1 MDPIYLTNLR
11 TSKFKAHTE
20 PFMRRFFQRLL
31 LPVAVMVV
39 TQTSFVSAE
48 SIRLVGPDG
57 QVQPTPQYSE
67 NIVRNSANNEPGRFF
82 GPTSA
87 NQTLWSIA
95 SQLRPSSSVT
105 VQQTLLAIYQLNPQA
120 FENQNIHTLIPG
132 STLRVPSLAQISRNS
147 TQDAVNIMASHQA
160 KLNQTPDTPV
170 RPVAPPRPAP
180 VATPK
185 VEAVAQTPPQ
195 VTPTTAPQEKAPT
208 ELKTPA
214 KPSQSTD
221 AEVMALEEKNHTLR
235 LMLSQVQSEVSTLKE
250 ELGDENRIRSEVERL
265 LEEERRKAEEAS
277 RLAPSALDNLLSNGW
292 LVALLALI
300 PGLLIA
306 IVVLL
311 LLNRRSSAQQENPT
325 QNNITSEMPTAAPVT
340 LGPEQTEDIGDDLLL
355 DDDLFSTTDDKEEND
370 AEKAFSD
377 EDDVFADLNET
388 DLDFNLDGQDSDDL
402 FVGIDDDGDLD
413 TEFDALN
420 ESANGI
426 SVNADDKALGLEE
439 MERALN
445 DVSEPTDND
454 DLNSFDLADENQ
466 MSEDDIEALLSGDE
480 ENELLSDGKVDQS
493 LLDDLLASELD
504 ALDDEPAIQDTE
516 TLDTLLNDELASL
529 SEEDNDEFDLSGA
542 GVAGDQDLDDLFAS
556 IEEQADLEQLE
567 AKAIDETALLD
578 EILAEQ
584 DAPLSEESTEL
595 LDELLDDFDKP
606 ENDEFDAQTADL
618 LQPEEPILDLEE
630 DSTQLLNEV
639 LGEPVPEELA
649 SGLEIDQNSTEL
661 LDELLDD
668 LDLDDES
675 IEATEF
681 SVAPEKLSVEDGT
694 ELFDELL
701 EIEQHPE
708 PAESLPE
715 LATEDEF
722 NSDTFIDDLLNS
734 APAKDPLLE
743 PVLDE
748 NEAFAQADDFDFNP
762 EIEGGLEDDL
772 PQPSALPANEFGTP
786 QDEDWVFD
794 EDDSS
799 PTLEANTELELSS
812 AEDDLPEQTTATN
825 ETVDELL
832 ADLAA
837 QPQSN
842 TVDTSDDALAPD
854 ALSQSVEESLT
865 LNDLELPEENDE
877 PQLAEVTPSSVFDE
891 QQVETEIE
899 PESEPLAAEA
909 SNDESDLTALN
920 ELDLPE
926 YTEED
931 ALADAQLEPA
941 AESEVEPELEL
952 ASEPAEEEAFTELD
966 ELDLPEYTE
975 EDALADAQLEP
986 AAESEVEPELEL
998 ASEPAEEEA
1007 FTELNELD
1015 LPEYT
1020 EEDALADAQLE
1031 PAAESEVEPELELV
1045 SEPVTE
1051 EAFTEL
1057 NELDLPEY
1065 TEEDALADAQLEPA
1079 AESEVEPELELA
1091 SEPAEEE
1098 AFTEFNELDLPEYTE
1113 EDALADAQL
1122 EPVAESEVEP
1132 ELELASEPAAEE
1144 AFTELNELDLPEYT
1158 EEDALA
1164 DAQLE
1169 PAAESEVEPELEL
1182 ASDLEEEETFTELD
1196 ELDLP
1201 EYTEEDALA
1210 DAQLES
1216 ATESEVEPELDELDL
1231 PEYTE
1236 EDALADAQ
1244 LEPAVESEVEPELEL
1259 ATEPAEEEVFT
1270 ELNELDLPEYT
1281 EEDALADAQLEP
1293 AVESDVEPEL
1303 ELASDLEEEEVFT
1316 ELNELDLPEYTEED
1330 ALADAQ
1336 LEPVAE
1342 SEVEPELDLASDLE
1356 EEEAFTEL
1364 DELDLPEYTEEDA
1377 LADAQLEPAVE
1388 SGVEPELELASEPAA
1403 EEAFTELNELD
1414 LPEYTEEDAL
1424 ADAQLELSV
1433 ESEVEP
1439 ELGDGT
1445 ETLAQE
1451 TESDALVADEDLLAS
1466 VESAVD
1472 EVQPELLDATQDVP
1486 PTQSL
1491 ANKAFDEEAL
1501 HDWLSD
1507 NPDGEKPFSFD
1518 RPLDAKTIDSA
1529 GMDIDAMLQMGGEDW
1544 NGFHLTPD
1552 QQAQLPDDVPEDEQ
1566 AIWASETPEPQAKPE
1581 NWGSQEDLLDFDPQR
1596 DGYMTIDEL
1605 MAQVE
1610 SEEQG
1615 LNPDEE
1621 ELKLDV
1627 GLDEFPDVI
1636 GDIRDIDVDSGAE
1649 AAGKLDLAKIY
1660 IEMND
1665 EKGAIKLLEEAIV
1678 DGDDEIR
1685 QQAKRLIDVLNGRV

>member
-1 MDPIYLTNLR
+1 M
-11 TSKFKAHTE
+11 
-20 PFMRRFFQRLL
+20 
-31 LPVAVMVV
+31 
-39 TQTSFVSAE
+39 
-48 SIRLVGPDG
+48 
-57 QVQPTPQYSE
+57 
-67 NIVRNSANNEPGRFF
+67 
-82 GPTSA
+82 
-87 NQTLWSIA
+87 
-95 SQLRPSSSVT
+95 
-105 VQQTLLAIYQLNPQA
+105 QQTLLAIYQLNPQA

-160 KLNQTPDTPV
+160 KLNQTPDAPV

-180 VATPK
+180 VVTPK

-370 AEKAFSD
+370 SEKAFSD

-584 DAPLSEESTEL
+584 DVPLSEESTEL
-595 LDELLDDFDKP
+595 LDELLDDFDKR

-799 PTLEANTELELSS
+799 PTLEGNAELELSS

-825 ETVDELL
+825 ETADELL

-842 TVDTSDDALAPD
+842 TVDTSDDTLAPD

-877 PQLAEVTPSSVFDE
+877 PQLAEVTPSSAFDE

-941 AESEVEPELEL
+941 TESEVEPELELASEPVEEEAFTELDELDLPEYTEEDALADSQLEPAAESDVEPELELASEPAEEEAFTELNELDLPEYTEEDALADAQLEPAVESEVEPELEL

-986 AAESEVEPELEL
+986 ATESEVEPEL
-998 ASEPAEEEA
+998 ASDLEEEEA

-1031 PAAESEVEPELELV
+1031 PAAESEVEPELGDEI
-1045 SEPVTE
+1045 
-1051 EAFTEL
+1051 
-1057 NELDLPEY
+1057 
-1065 TEEDALADAQLEPA
+1065 
-1079 AESEVEPELELA
+1079 
-1091 SEPAEEE
+1091 
-1098 AFTEFNELDLPEYTE
+1098 
-1113 EDALADAQL
+1113 
-1122 EPVAESEVEP
+1122 
-1132 ELELASEPAAEE
+1132 
-1144 AFTELNELDLPEYT
+1144 
-1158 EEDALA
+1158 
-1164 DAQLE
+1164 
-1169 PAAESEVEPELEL
+1169 
-1182 ASDLEEEETFTELD
+1182 ETI
-1196 ELDLP
+1196 
-1201 EYTEEDALA
+1201 
-1210 DAQLES
+1210 
-1216 ATESEVEPELDELDL
+1216 
-1231 PEYTE
+1231 
-1236 EDALADAQ
+1236 
-1244 LEPAVESEVEPELEL
+1244 
-1259 ATEPAEEEVFT
+1259 
-1270 ELNELDLPEYT
+1270 
-1281 EEDALADAQLEP
+1281 
-1293 AVESDVEPEL
+1293 
-1303 ELASDLEEEEVFT
+1303 
-1316 ELNELDLPEYTEED
+1316 
-1330 ALADAQ
+1330 
-1336 LEPVAE
+1336 
-1342 SEVEPELDLASDLE
+1342 
-1356 EEEAFTEL
+1356 
-1364 DELDLPEYTEEDA
+1364 
-1377 LADAQLEPAVE
+1377 
-1388 SGVEPELELASEPAA
+1388 
-1403 EEAFTELNELD
+1403 
-1414 LPEYTEEDAL
+1414 
-1424 ADAQLELSV
+1424 
-1433 ESEVEP
+1433 
-1439 ELGDGT
+1439 
-1445 ETLAQE
+1445 AQE

>member
-170 RPVAPPRPAP
+170 RPVAPTRPAP

-370 AEKAFSD
+370 SEKAFSD

-772 PQPSALPANEFGTP
+772 PQPSALPTNEFGTP

-799 PTLEANTELELSS
+799 PTLEGNTELELSS

-877 PQLAEVTPSSVFDE
+877 PQLAEVIPSSAFDE

-909 SNDESDLTALN
+909 SNDESGLTALN

-931 ALADAQLEPA
+931 ALADAKLEPAAEAEVEPELELVSEPVTEEAFTELDELDLPEYTEEDALADTQLEPAVESEVEPELELASDLDEEEAFTELNELDLPEYTEEDTLADAQLEPA

-986 AAESEVEPELEL
+986 AAEAEVEPELEL
-998 ASEPAEEEA
+998 ASNLEEKEA

-1031 PAAESEVEPELELV
+1031 PAAEAEVEPELELASNLEEKEAFTELNELDLPEYTEEDALADAHLEPAAESEVEPELELASDLEEEEAFTELDELDLPEYTEEDALADAQLEPAAE
-1045 SEPVTE
+1045 SEVESELELASDLEEEEVFTE
-1051 EAFTEL
+1051 LNELDLPEYTEEDALADAQLESVVESEVEPELELASDLEEKEAFTEL

-1079 AESEVEPELELA
+1079 V
-1091 SEPAEEE
+1091 
-1098 AFTEFNELDLPEYTE
+1098 
-1113 EDALADAQL
+1113 
-1122 EPVAESEVEP
+1122 ESEVEP

-1169 PAAESEVEPELEL
+1169 P
-1182 ASDLEEEETFTELD
+1182 
-1196 ELDLP
+1196 
-1201 EYTEEDALA
+1201 
-1210 DAQLES
+1210 
-1216 ATESEVEPELDELDL
+1216 
-1231 PEYTE
+1231 
-1236 EDALADAQ
+1236 
-1244 LEPAVESEVEPELEL
+1244 
-1259 ATEPAEEEVFT
+1259 
-1270 ELNELDLPEYT
+1270 
-1281 EEDALADAQLEP
+1281 
-1293 AVESDVEPEL
+1293 
-1303 ELASDLEEEEVFT
+1303 
-1316 ELNELDLPEYTEED
+1316 
-1330 ALADAQ
+1330 
-1336 LEPVAE
+1336 
-1342 SEVEPELDLASDLE
+1342 
-1356 EEEAFTEL
+1356 
-1364 DELDLPEYTEEDA
+1364 
-1377 LADAQLEPAVE
+1377 
-1388 SGVEPELELASEPAA
+1388 
-1403 EEAFTELNELD
+1403 
-1414 LPEYTEEDAL
+1414 
-1424 ADAQLELSV
+1424 SV

-1439 ELGDGT
+1439 ELGDET

-1451 TESDALVADEDLLAS
+1451 TESDALVADEDLLDS
-1466 VESAVD
+1466 IESAVD
-1472 EVQPELLDATQDVP
+1472 EVQPELLGATQDVP

-1566 AIWASETPEPQAKPE
+1566 AIWESETPEPQAKPE

>member
-1 MDPIYLTNLR
+1 
-11 TSKFKAHTE
+11 
-20 PFMRRFFQRLL
+20 MRRFFQRLL

-516 TLDTLLNDELASL
+516 TLDALLNDELASL

-799 PTLEANTELELSS
+799 PTLEGNAELELSS

-825 ETVDELL
+825 ETADELL

-842 TVDTSDDALAPD
+842 TGDTSDDALAPD

-877 PQLAEVTPSSVFDE
+877 PQLAEVTPSSAFDE

-941 AESEVEPELEL
+941 TESEVEPELELASEPVEEEAFTELDELDLPEYTEEDALADSQLEPAAESEVEPELELASEPAEEEAFTELNELDLPEYTEEDALADAQLESATESEVEPELELASEPAAEEAFTELDELDLPEYTEEDALADSQLEPAVESEVEPELELASEPAEEEVFTELDELDLPEYTEEDALADAQLEPAAESEVEPELELASEPAEEEAFTELDKLDLPEYTEEDALADAQLEPATESEVEPELEL

-986 AAESEVEPELEL
+986 AAESEVEPEL
-998 ASEPAEEEA
+998 ASDLEEEEA

-1031 PAAESEVEPELELV
+1031 PAVESEVEPELELV
-1045 SEPVTE
+1045 SEPAEE

-1057 NELDLPEY
+1057 DELDLPEY

-1079 AESEVEPELELA
+1079 AESEVEPELA
-1091 SEPAEEE
+1091 SDLEEEE
-1098 AFTEFNELDLPEYTE
+1098 AFTELNELDLPEYTE

-1122 EPVAESEVEP
+1122 EPAVESEVEP

-1169 PAAESEVEPELEL
+1169 P
-1182 ASDLEEEETFTELD
+1182 
-1196 ELDLP
+1196 
-1201 EYTEEDALA
+1201 
-1210 DAQLES
+1210 
-1216 ATESEVEPELDELDL
+1216 
-1231 PEYTE
+1231 
-1236 EDALADAQ
+1236 
-1244 LEPAVESEVEPELEL
+1244 
-1259 ATEPAEEEVFT
+1259 
-1270 ELNELDLPEYT
+1270 
-1281 EEDALADAQLEP
+1281 
-1293 AVESDVEPEL
+1293 
-1303 ELASDLEEEEVFT
+1303 
-1316 ELNELDLPEYTEED
+1316 
-1330 ALADAQ
+1330 
-1336 LEPVAE
+1336 
-1342 SEVEPELDLASDLE
+1342 
-1356 EEEAFTEL
+1356 
-1364 DELDLPEYTEEDA
+1364 
-1377 LADAQLEPAVE
+1377 
-1388 SGVEPELELASEPAA
+1388 
-1403 EEAFTELNELD
+1403 
-1414 LPEYTEEDAL
+1414 
-1424 ADAQLELSV
+1424 SV

>member
-1 MDPIYLTNLR
+1 
-11 TSKFKAHTE
+11 
-20 PFMRRFFQRLL
+20 MRRFFQRLL

-160 KLNQTPDTPV
+160 KLNQTPDVPL

-639 LGEPVPEELA
+639 LGEPVLEELA
-649 SGLEIDQNSTEL
+649 SELEIDQNSTEL

-799 PTLEANTELELSS
+799 PTLEGNAELELSS

-825 ETVDELL
+825 ETADELL

-877 PQLAEVTPSSVFDE
+877 PQLAEVTPSSAFDE

-909 SNDESDLTALN
+909 SNDESDLTVLN

-931 ALADAQLEPA
+931 ALADAQLEPAVESEVEPELELASEPAEEEVFTELDELDLPEYTEEDALADAQLEPAAESEVEPELELVSEPVTEEAFTELDELDLPEYTEEDALADAQLEPAVESEVEPELELATEPAAEEAFTELNELDLPEYTEEDALADAQLEPAAESEVEPELELVSEPAEEEAFTELDELDLPEYTEEDALADAQLEPAAESEVEPELASDLEEEEAFTELNELDLPEYTEEDALADAQLEPAVESEVEPELDLVSDLDEEEAFTELNELDLPEYTEEDALADAQLDPA

-986 AAESEVEPELEL
+986 A
-998 ASEPAEEEA
+998 
-1007 FTELNELD
+1007 T
-1015 LPEYT
+1015 
-1020 EEDALADAQLE
+1020 
-1031 PAAESEVEPELELV
+1031 
-1045 SEPVTE
+1045 
-1051 EAFTEL
+1051 
-1057 NELDLPEY
+1057 
-1065 TEEDALADAQLEPA
+1065 
-1079 AESEVEPELELA
+1079 
-1091 SEPAEEE
+1091 
-1098 AFTEFNELDLPEYTE
+1098 
-1113 EDALADAQL
+1113 
-1122 EPVAESEVEP
+1122 
-1132 ELELASEPAAEE
+1132 
-1144 AFTELNELDLPEYT
+1144 
-1158 EEDALA
+1158 
-1164 DAQLE
+1164 
-1169 PAAESEVEPELEL
+1169 
-1182 ASDLEEEETFTELD
+1182 
-1196 ELDLP
+1196 
-1201 EYTEEDALA
+1201 
-1210 DAQLES
+1210 
-1216 ATESEVEPELDELDL
+1216 
-1231 PEYTE
+1231 
-1236 EDALADAQ
+1236 
-1244 LEPAVESEVEPELEL
+1244 
-1259 ATEPAEEEVFT
+1259 
-1270 ELNELDLPEYT
+1270 
-1281 EEDALADAQLEP
+1281 
-1293 AVESDVEPEL
+1293 
-1303 ELASDLEEEEVFT
+1303 
-1316 ELNELDLPEYTEED
+1316 
-1330 ALADAQ
+1330 
-1336 LEPVAE
+1336 
-1342 SEVEPELDLASDLE
+1342 
-1356 EEEAFTEL
+1356 
-1364 DELDLPEYTEEDA
+1364 
-1377 LADAQLEPAVE
+1377 
-1388 SGVEPELELASEPAA
+1388 
-1403 EEAFTELNELD
+1403 
-1414 LPEYTEEDAL
+1414 
-1424 ADAQLELSV
+1424 

-1439 ELGDGT
+1439 ELGDET

-1472 EVQPELLDATQDVP
+1472 EVQPELLGATQDVP

-1544 NGFHLTPD
+1544 NGFLLTPD

>member
-1 MDPIYLTNLR
+1 M
-11 TSKFKAHTE
+11 
-20 PFMRRFFQRLL
+20 
-31 LPVAVMVV
+31 
-39 TQTSFVSAE
+39 
-48 SIRLVGPDG
+48 
-57 QVQPTPQYSE
+57 
-67 NIVRNSANNEPGRFF
+67 
-82 GPTSA
+82 
-87 NQTLWSIA
+87 
-95 SQLRPSSSVT
+95 
-105 VQQTLLAIYQLNPQA
+105 QQTLLAIYQLNPQA

-160 KLNQTPDTPV
+160 KLNQTPDAPV

-195 VTPTTAPQEKAPT
+195 VPPTTAPQEKAPT

-799 PTLEANTELELSS
+799 PTLEGNTELELSS

-877 PQLAEVTPSSVFDE
+877 PQLAEVTPSSAFDE

-899 PESEPLAAEA
+899 PEPLAAEA

-920 ELDLPE
+920 ELDLSE

-975 EDALADAQLEP
+975 EDALADAQLE
-986 AAESEVEPELEL
+986 SV
-998 ASEPAEEEA
+998 
-1007 FTELNELD
+1007 
-1015 LPEYT
+1015 
-1020 EEDALADAQLE
+1020 
-1031 PAAESEVEPELELV
+1031 V
-1045 SEPVTE
+1045 
-1051 EAFTEL
+1051 
-1057 NELDLPEY
+1057 
-1065 TEEDALADAQLEPA
+1065 
-1079 AESEVEPELELA
+1079 
-1091 SEPAEEE
+1091 
-1098 AFTEFNELDLPEYTE
+1098 
-1113 EDALADAQL
+1113 
-1122 EPVAESEVEP
+1122 ESEVEP

-1182 ASDLEEEETFTELD
+1182 AS
-1196 ELDLP
+1196 
-1201 EYTEEDALA
+1201 
-1210 DAQLES
+1210 
-1216 ATESEVEPELDELDL
+1216 
-1231 PEYTE
+1231 
-1236 EDALADAQ
+1236 
-1244 LEPAVESEVEPELEL
+1244 
-1259 ATEPAEEEVFT
+1259 
-1270 ELNELDLPEYT
+1270 
-1281 EEDALADAQLEP
+1281 
-1293 AVESDVEPEL
+1293 
-1303 ELASDLEEEEVFT
+1303 
-1316 ELNELDLPEYTEED
+1316 
-1330 ALADAQ
+1330 
-1336 LEPVAE
+1336 
-1342 SEVEPELDLASDLE
+1342 
-1356 EEEAFTEL
+1356 
-1364 DELDLPEYTEEDA
+1364 
-1377 LADAQLEPAVE
+1377 
-1388 SGVEPELELASEPAA
+1388 EPAA

-1424 ADAQLELSV
+1424 ADAQLEPAAEAEVEPELELASDLEEEEAFTELNELDLPEYTEEDALADAQLEPSV

-1439 ELGDGT
+1439 ELGDET

-1466 VESAVD
+1466 VESAAD

>member
-1 MDPIYLTNLR
+1 M
-11 TSKFKAHTE
+11 
-20 PFMRRFFQRLL
+20 
-31 LPVAVMVV
+31 
-39 TQTSFVSAE
+39 
-48 SIRLVGPDG
+48 
-57 QVQPTPQYSE
+57 
-67 NIVRNSANNEPGRFF
+67 
-82 GPTSA
+82 
-87 NQTLWSIA
+87 
-95 SQLRPSSSVT
+95 
-105 VQQTLLAIYQLNPQA
+105 QQTLLAIYQLNPQA

-799 PTLEANTELELSS
+799 PTLEGNAELELSS

-825 ETVDELL
+825 ETADELL

-877 PQLAEVTPSSVFDE
+877 PQLAEVTPSSAFDE

-941 AESEVEPELEL
+941 AESEVEPDLELVNEPVTEEAFTELDELDLPEYTEEDALADAQLEPVAESEVEPELDL
-952 ASEPAEEEAFTELD
+952 ASEPAEEEAFTELNKLDLPEYTEEDALADAQLESATESEVESELELVSEPAAEEAFTELDELDLPEYTEEDALADSQLEPAAESEVEPELELVSEPVTEEAFTELD

-986 AAESEVEPELEL
+986 AVESEVEPELEL

-1007 FTELNELD
+1007 STELNELD

-1031 PAAESEVEPELELV
+1031 PAAESEVE
-1045 SEPVTE
+1045 S
-1051 EAFTEL
+1051 
-1057 NELDLPEY
+1057 
-1065 TEEDALADAQLEPA
+1065 
-1079 AESEVEPELELA
+1079 
-1091 SEPAEEE
+1091 
-1098 AFTEFNELDLPEYTE
+1098 
-1113 EDALADAQL
+1113 
-1122 EPVAESEVEP
+1122 
-1132 ELELASEPAAEE
+1132 
-1144 AFTELNELDLPEYT
+1144 
-1158 EEDALA
+1158 
-1164 DAQLE
+1164 
-1169 PAAESEVEPELEL
+1169 ELEL
-1182 ASDLEEEETFTELD
+1182 ASDLEEEEPFTELN
-1196 ELDLP
+1196 
-1201 EYTEEDALA
+1201 
-1210 DAQLES
+1210 
-1216 ATESEVEPELDELDL
+1216 ELDL

-1259 ATEPAEEEVFT
+1259 ATEPAEEEAFP
-1270 ELNELDLPEYT
+1270 ELDELDLPEYT

-1293 AVESDVEPEL
+1293 AAEAEVEPEL
-1303 ELASDLEEEEVFT
+1303 ELASDLEEKET
-1316 ELNELDLPEYTEED
+1316 
-1330 ALADAQ
+1330 
-1336 LEPVAE
+1336 
-1342 SEVEPELDLASDLE
+1342 
-1356 EEEAFTEL
+1356 FTEL

-1377 LADAQLEPAVE
+1377 LADAQLEPAAE
-1388 SGVEPELELASEPAA
+1388 SEVEPELELASVL
-1403 EEAFTELNELD
+1403 EEEDSFTELDELD
-1414 LPEYTEEDAL
+1414 LPEYTEKDAL
-1424 ADAQLELSV
+1424 ADAQLEPAA

-1439 ELGDGT
+1439 ELGDET

-1472 EVQPELLDATQDVP
+1472 EVQPELLGATQDVP

>member
-1 MDPIYLTNLR
+1 
-11 TSKFKAHTE
+11 
-20 PFMRRFFQRLL
+20 MRRFFQRLL

-799 PTLEANTELELSS
+799 PTLEGNTELELSS

-832 ADLAA
+832 TDLAA

-877 PQLAEVTPSSVFDE
+877 PQLAEVTPSSAFDE

-920 ELDLPE
+920 ELDLSE

-986 AAESEVEPELEL
+986 AVESEVEPELEL

-1007 FTELNELD
+1007 FTELDELD

-1031 PAAESEVEPELELV
+1031 PATES
-1045 SEPVTE
+1045 
-1051 EAFTEL
+1051 
-1057 NELDLPEY
+1057 D
-1065 TEEDALADAQLEPA
+1065 
-1079 AESEVEPELELA
+1079 
-1091 SEPAEEE
+1091 
-1098 AFTEFNELDLPEYTE
+1098 
-1113 EDALADAQL
+1113 
-1122 EPVAESEVEP
+1122 VEP

-1182 ASDLEEEETFTELD
+1182 VSEQAEEEAFT
-1196 ELDLP
+1196 
-1201 EYTEEDALA
+1201 
-1210 DAQLES
+1210 
-1216 ATESEVEPELDELDL
+1216 ELDELDL

-1259 ATEPAEEEVFT
+1259 ASDLEEEEAFT
-1270 ELNELDLPEYT
+1270 ELDELDLPEYT

-1293 AVESDVEPEL
+1293 A
-1303 ELASDLEEEEVFT
+1303 
-1316 ELNELDLPEYTEED
+1316 
-1330 ALADAQ
+1330 
-1336 LEPVAE
+1336 AE
-1342 SEVEPELDLASDLE
+1342 SEVESELELASDLE

-1377 LADAQLEPAVE
+1377 LADAQLEPAAE
-1388 SGVEPELELASEPAA
+1388 AEVEPELELASDLEEKEAFTELDELDLPEYTEEDALADAQLEPAVESEVEPEFELASEPAA
-1403 EEAFTELNELD
+1403 EETFTELDELDLPEYTEEDALADAQLEPAAEAEVEPELELASDLEEEEAFTELNELD

-1424 ADAQLELSV
+1424 ADAQLEPSV

-1439 ELGDGT
+1439 ELGDET

-1466 VESAVD
+1466 VESAAD

>member
-1 MDPIYLTNLR
+1 
-11 TSKFKAHTE
+11 
-20 PFMRRFFQRLL
+20 MRRFFQRLL

-584 DAPLSEESTEL
+584 DVPLSEESTEL

-799 PTLEANTELELSS
+799 PTLEGNAELELSS

-825 ETVDELL
+825 ETADELL

-877 PQLAEVTPSSVFDE
+877 PQLAEVTPSSAFDE

-909 SNDESDLTALN
+909 SNDESDLTELN
-920 ELDLPE
+920 ELDLPEYTEEDALADAQLEPAVESEVEPEPELELASDLEEEEAFTELDELDLPEYTEEDALADAQLEPAVESEVEPELELASDLEEEEAFTELNKLDLPE

-1007 FTELNELD
+1007 FTELDELDLPEYTEEDALADAQLEPAVESEVEPELELASEPAEEEAFTELDELD

-1031 PAAESEVEPELELV
+1031 PAAESEVEPELGLA
-1045 SEPVTE
+1045 SEPAEE

-1057 NELDLPEY
+1057 DELDLPEY

-1079 AESEVEPELELA
+1079 VESEVEPELELTSEPAEEEAFTELDELDLPEHTEEDALADAQLEPAVESEVEPELELA

-1098 AFTEFNELDLPEYTE
+1098 AFTELDELDLPEYTE

-1122 EPVAESEVEP
+1122 ESVVESEVEP

-1169 PAAESEVEPELEL
+1169 P
-1182 ASDLEEEETFTELD
+1182 
-1196 ELDLP
+1196 
-1201 EYTEEDALA
+1201 
-1210 DAQLES
+1210 
-1216 ATESEVEPELDELDL
+1216 
-1231 PEYTE
+1231 
-1236 EDALADAQ
+1236 
-1244 LEPAVESEVEPELEL
+1244 
-1259 ATEPAEEEVFT
+1259 
-1270 ELNELDLPEYT
+1270 
-1281 EEDALADAQLEP
+1281 
-1293 AVESDVEPEL
+1293 
-1303 ELASDLEEEEVFT
+1303 
-1316 ELNELDLPEYTEED
+1316 
-1330 ALADAQ
+1330 
-1336 LEPVAE
+1336 
-1342 SEVEPELDLASDLE
+1342 
-1356 EEEAFTEL
+1356 
-1364 DELDLPEYTEEDA
+1364 
-1377 LADAQLEPAVE
+1377 
-1388 SGVEPELELASEPAA
+1388 
-1403 EEAFTELNELD
+1403 
-1414 LPEYTEEDAL
+1414 
-1424 ADAQLELSV
+1424 SV

-1472 EVQPELLDATQDVP
+1472 EVQPELLGATQDVP

>member
-1 MDPIYLTNLR
+1 
-11 TSKFKAHTE
+11 
-20 PFMRRFFQRLL
+20 MRRFFQRLL

-160 KLNQTPDTPV
+160 KLNQTPDAPV

-542 GVAGDQDLDDLFAS
+542 GVAGDQDLDDLFTS

-799 PTLEANTELELSS
+799 PTLEGNTELELSS

-825 ETVDELL
+825 ETADELL

-877 PQLAEVTPSSVFDE
+877 PQLAEVTPSSAFDE

-920 ELDLPE
+920 ELDLSEYTEEDALADAQLEPAAESEVEPELELASEPVEEDAFTELDELDLPEYTEEDALADAQLELAVESEVEPELELASEPAEEEAFTELDELDLPEYTEEDALADAQLEPAVESEVEPELDLASDLEEKEVFTELNELDLPEHTEEDALADAQLEPAVESEVEPELELASEPAEEEVFTELNELDLPE

-941 AESEVEPELEL
+941 AESEVEPKLELASEPAEEEAFTELDELDLPEYTEEDALADGQLEPAAESEVEPKLEL

-998 ASEPAEEEA
+998 A
-1007 FTELNELD
+1007 
-1015 LPEYT
+1015 
-1020 EEDALADAQLE
+1020 
-1031 PAAESEVEPELELV
+1031 
-1045 SEPVTE
+1045 
-1051 EAFTEL
+1051 
-1057 NELDLPEY
+1057 
-1065 TEEDALADAQLEPA
+1065 
-1079 AESEVEPELELA
+1079 
-1091 SEPAEEE
+1091 
-1098 AFTEFNELDLPEYTE
+1098 
-1113 EDALADAQL
+1113 
-1122 EPVAESEVEP
+1122 
-1132 ELELASEPAAEE
+1132 
-1144 AFTELNELDLPEYT
+1144 
-1158 EEDALA
+1158 
-1164 DAQLE
+1164 
-1169 PAAESEVEPELEL
+1169 
-1182 ASDLEEEETFTELD
+1182 
-1196 ELDLP
+1196 
-1201 EYTEEDALA
+1201 
-1210 DAQLES
+1210 
-1216 ATESEVEPELDELDL
+1216 
-1231 PEYTE
+1231 
-1236 EDALADAQ
+1236 
-1244 LEPAVESEVEPELEL
+1244 
-1259 ATEPAEEEVFT
+1259 TEPAEEEVFT

-1281 EEDALADAQLEP
+1281 EEDALADAQLDP
-1293 AVESDVEPEL
+1293 AAESEVESEL
-1303 ELASDLEEEEVFT
+1303 ELASDLEEEEAFT

-1388 SGVEPELELASEPAA
+1388 SEVEPELELASEPAA

-1424 ADAQLELSV
+1424 ADAQLEPSV

-1439 ELGDGT
+1439 ELGDET

-1491 ANKAFDEEAL
+1491 ANKAFDNKAFDEEAL

>member
-1 MDPIYLTNLR
+1 M
-11 TSKFKAHTE
+11 
-20 PFMRRFFQRLL
+20 
-31 LPVAVMVV
+31 
-39 TQTSFVSAE
+39 
-48 SIRLVGPDG
+48 
-57 QVQPTPQYSE
+57 
-67 NIVRNSANNEPGRFF
+67 
-82 GPTSA
+82 
-87 NQTLWSIA
+87 
-95 SQLRPSSSVT
+95 
-105 VQQTLLAIYQLNPQA
+105 QQTLLAIYQLNPQA

-277 RLAPSALDNLLSNGW
+277 RLAPSALDNLFSNGW

-370 AEKAFSD
+370 SEKAFSD

-493 LLDDLLASELD
+493 LLDYLLASELD

-675 IEATEF
+675 IEVTEF

-772 PQPSALPANEFGTP
+772 SQPSALPANEFGTP

-799 PTLEANTELELSS
+799 PTVEGNAELELSS

-825 ETVDELL
+825 EMADELL

-877 PQLAEVTPSSVFDE
+877 PQLAEVIPSSAFDE

-909 SNDESDLTALN
+909 SNDESDLTVLN

-931 ALADAQLEPA
+931 ALADAQLEPAAESEVEPELELASEPVEEEAFTELDELDLPEYTEEDALADAQLEPAAESEVEPELELASEPAEEEAFTKLNELDLPEYTEEDALADAQLEPATESEVEPELELASELVEEEAFTELDELDLPEYTEEDALADSQLEPA

-998 ASEPAEEEA
+998 ASDLDEEEP
-1007 FTELNELD
+1007 FTELDELDELD

-1031 PAAESEVEPELELV
+1031 PAVESEVEPELDLV
-1045 SEPVTE
+1045 SDLDEE

-1057 NELDLPEY
+1057 
-1065 TEEDALADAQLEPA
+1065 
-1079 AESEVEPELELA
+1079 
-1091 SEPAEEE
+1091 
-1098 AFTEFNELDLPEYTE
+1098 NELDLPEYTE

-1132 ELELASEPAAEE
+1132 ELELASEPAEEE
-1144 AFTELNELDLPEYT
+1144 AFTELNELDLPKYT
-1158 EEDALA
+1158 EEDALV

-1169 PAAESEVEPELEL
+1169 PAA
-1182 ASDLEEEETFTELD
+1182 
-1196 ELDLP
+1196 
-1201 EYTEEDALA
+1201 
-1210 DAQLES
+1210 
-1216 ATESEVEPELDELDL
+1216 
-1231 PEYTE
+1231 
-1236 EDALADAQ
+1236 
-1244 LEPAVESEVEPELEL
+1244 
-1259 ATEPAEEEVFT
+1259 
-1270 ELNELDLPEYT
+1270 
-1281 EEDALADAQLEP
+1281 
-1293 AVESDVEPEL
+1293 
-1303 ELASDLEEEEVFT
+1303 
-1316 ELNELDLPEYTEED
+1316 
-1330 ALADAQ
+1330 
-1336 LEPVAE
+1336 
-1342 SEVEPELDLASDLE
+1342 
-1356 EEEAFTEL
+1356 
-1364 DELDLPEYTEEDA
+1364 
-1377 LADAQLEPAVE
+1377 
-1388 SGVEPELELASEPAA
+1388 
-1403 EEAFTELNELD
+1403 
-1414 LPEYTEEDAL
+1414 
-1424 ADAQLELSV
+1424 

-1544 NGFHLTPD
+1544 NGFLLTPD

>member
-1 MDPIYLTNLR
+1 
-11 TSKFKAHTE
+11 
-20 PFMRRFFQRLL
+20 MRRFFQRLL

-639 LGEPVPEELA
+639 LGEPVSEELA

-799 PTLEANTELELSS
+799 PTLEGNTELELSS

-877 PQLAEVTPSSVFDE
+877 PQLAEVTPSSAFDE

-909 SNDESDLTALN
+909 SNDESDLTALNELDLSEYTEEDTLADAQLEPAAESEVEPELELASEPVEEEAFTELDELDLPEYTEEDALADAQLEPVAEAEVEPELDLASEPAEEEAFTELNKLDLPEYTEEDALADAQLEPAAESEVEPELELVSEPAEEESFTELDELDLPEYTEEDALADAQLEPAVESEVEPELELASEPAEEEVFTELN

-986 AAESEVEPELEL
+986 ATESEVEPEL
-998 ASEPAEEEA
+998 ASDLEEEEA

-1057 NELDLPEY
+1057 DELDLPEYTEEDALADAQLESATESEVESELELVSEPAAEEAFTELDELDVPEY

-1098 AFTEFNELDLPEYTE
+1098 AF
-1113 EDALADAQL
+1113 
-1122 EPVAESEVEP
+1122 
-1132 ELELASEPAAEE
+1132 
-1144 AFTELNELDLPEYT
+1144 
-1158 EEDALA
+1158 
-1164 DAQLE
+1164 
-1169 PAAESEVEPELEL
+1169 
-1182 ASDLEEEETFTELD
+1182 
-1196 ELDLP
+1196 
-1201 EYTEEDALA
+1201 
-1210 DAQLES
+1210 
-1216 ATESEVEPELDELDL
+1216 PELDELDL

-1244 LEPAVESEVEPELEL
+1244 LEP
-1259 ATEPAEEEVFT
+1259 
-1270 ELNELDLPEYT
+1270 
-1281 EEDALADAQLEP
+1281 
-1293 AVESDVEPEL
+1293 
-1303 ELASDLEEEEVFT
+1303 
-1316 ELNELDLPEYTEED
+1316 
-1330 ALADAQ
+1330 
-1336 LEPVAE
+1336 
-1342 SEVEPELDLASDLE
+1342 
-1356 EEEAFTEL
+1356 
-1364 DELDLPEYTEEDA
+1364 
-1377 LADAQLEPAVE
+1377 
-1388 SGVEPELELASEPAA
+1388 
-1403 EEAFTELNELD
+1403 
-1414 LPEYTEEDAL
+1414 
-1424 ADAQLELSV
+1424 SV

-1439 ELGDGT
+1439 ELGDET

>member
-1 MDPIYLTNLR
+1 M
-11 TSKFKAHTE
+11 
-20 PFMRRFFQRLL
+20 
-31 LPVAVMVV
+31 
-39 TQTSFVSAE
+39 
-48 SIRLVGPDG
+48 
-57 QVQPTPQYSE
+57 
-67 NIVRNSANNEPGRFF
+67 
-82 GPTSA
+82 
-87 NQTLWSIA
+87 
-95 SQLRPSSSVT
+95 
-105 VQQTLLAIYQLNPQA
+105 QQTLLAIYQLNPQA

-160 KLNQTPDTPV
+160 KLNQTPDAPV

-221 AEVMALEEKNHTLR
+221 AEVMALEEKNHTLC

-584 DAPLSEESTEL
+584 DAPLSEESTDL

-799 PTLEANTELELSS
+799 PTLEGNAELELSS

-842 TVDTSDDALAPD
+842 TVDTSDDVLAPD

-877 PQLAEVTPSSVFDE
+877 PQLAEVTPSSAFDE

-909 SNDESDLTALN
+909 SNDESDLTALNELDLSEYTEEDALADAQLEPAVESEVEPELELASEPAEEEAFTELDELDLPEYTEEDALADAQLDPAAESEVEPELELASEPAAEEAFTELDELDLPEYTEEDAMADAQLEPAVESEVEPELELATEPAEEEVFTELN

-986 AAESEVEPELEL
+986 AAESEVEPDL
-998 ASEPAEEEA
+998 ASDLEEEEA

-1045 SEPVTE
+1045 SEPAEE

-1057 NELDLPEY
+1057 DELDLPEY

-1079 AESEVEPELELA
+1079 AESEVEPELA
-1091 SEPAEEE
+1091 SDLEE
-1098 AFTEFNELDLPEYTE
+1098 
-1113 EDALADAQL
+1113 
-1122 EPVAESEVEP
+1122 
-1132 ELELASEPAAEE
+1132 EE
-1144 AFTELNELDLPEYT
+1144 AFTELN
-1158 EEDALA
+1158 
-1164 DAQLE
+1164 
-1169 PAAESEVEPELEL
+1169 
-1182 ASDLEEEETFTELD
+1182 
-1196 ELDLP
+1196 
-1201 EYTEEDALA
+1201 
-1210 DAQLES
+1210 
-1216 ATESEVEPELDELDL
+1216 ELDL

-1270 ELNELDLPEYT
+1270 EL
-1281 EEDALADAQLEP
+1281 
-1293 AVESDVEPEL
+1293 
-1303 ELASDLEEEEVFT
+1303 
-1316 ELNELDLPEYTEED
+1316 
-1330 ALADAQ
+1330 
-1336 LEPVAE
+1336 
-1342 SEVEPELDLASDLE
+1342 
-1356 EEEAFTEL
+1356 

-1377 LADAQLEPAVE
+1377 LADAQLEPAAEAEVE
-1388 SGVEPELELASEPAA
+1388 SELERASDLE
-1403 EEAFTELNELD
+1403 EKEAFTELDKLD

-1424 ADAQLELSV
+1424 ADAQLEPSV

-1439 ELGDGT
+1439 ELGDET

>member
-1 MDPIYLTNLR
+1 
-11 TSKFKAHTE
+11 
-20 PFMRRFFQRLL
+20 MRRFFQRLL

-799 PTLEANTELELSS
+799 PTLEGNTELELSS

-832 ADLAA
+832 TDLAA

-877 PQLAEVTPSSVFDE
+877 PQLAEVTPSSAFDE

-920 ELDLPE
+920 ELDLSE

-986 AAESEVEPELEL
+986 AVESEVEPELEL

-1007 FTELNELD
+1007 FTELDELD

-1031 PAAESEVEPELELV
+1031 PATES
-1045 SEPVTE
+1045 
-1051 EAFTEL
+1051 
-1057 NELDLPEY
+1057 D
-1065 TEEDALADAQLEPA
+1065 
-1079 AESEVEPELELA
+1079 
-1091 SEPAEEE
+1091 
-1098 AFTEFNELDLPEYTE
+1098 
-1113 EDALADAQL
+1113 
-1122 EPVAESEVEP
+1122 VEP

-1182 ASDLEEEETFTELD
+1182 VSEQAEEEAFTELD

-1210 DAQLES
+1210 G
-1216 ATESEVEPELDELDL
+1216 
-1231 PEYTE
+1231 
-1236 EDALADAQ
+1236 AQ

-1259 ATEPAEEEVFT
+1259 ASDLEEEEAFT

-1293 AVESDVEPEL
+1293 A
-1303 ELASDLEEEEVFT
+1303 
-1316 ELNELDLPEYTEED
+1316 
-1330 ALADAQ
+1330 
-1336 LEPVAE
+1336 AE
-1342 SEVEPELDLASDLE
+1342 SEVESELELASDLE

-1377 LADAQLEPAVE
+1377 LADAQLEPAAE
-1388 SGVEPELELASEPAA
+1388 AEVEPELELASDLEEKEAFTELDELDLPEYTEEDALADAQLEPAVESEVEPEFELASEPAA
-1403 EEAFTELNELD
+1403 EETFTELDELDLPEYTEEDALADAQLEPAAEAEVEPELELASDLEEEEAFTELNELD

-1424 ADAQLELSV
+1424 ADAQLEPSV

-1439 ELGDGT
+1439 ELGDET

-1466 VESAVD
+1466 VESAAD

>member
-1 MDPIYLTNLR
+1 M
-11 TSKFKAHTE
+11 
-20 PFMRRFFQRLL
+20 
-31 LPVAVMVV
+31 
-39 TQTSFVSAE
+39 
-48 SIRLVGPDG
+48 
-57 QVQPTPQYSE
+57 
-67 NIVRNSANNEPGRFF
+67 
-82 GPTSA
+82 
-87 NQTLWSIA
+87 
-95 SQLRPSSSVT
+95 
-105 VQQTLLAIYQLNPQA
+105 QQTLLAIYQLNPQA

-208 ELKTPA
+208 ELNTPA

-618 LQPEEPILDLEE
+618 LQPDEPILDLEE

-799 PTLEANTELELSS
+799 PTLEGNAELELSS

-825 ETVDELL
+825 ETADELL

-877 PQLAEVTPSSVFDE
+877 PQLAEVTPSSAFDE

-909 SNDESDLTALN
+909 SNDESDLTALNELDLPEYTEEDALADAQLEPATESEVEPELELASEPVEEEAFTELDELDLPEYTEEDALADAQLEPAVESEVEPELELASDLDEEEAFTELN

-998 ASEPAEEEA
+998 ASDLEEEEA

-1020 EEDALADAQLE
+1020 EEDALADG
-1031 PAAESEVEPELELV
+1031 
-1045 SEPVTE
+1045 
-1051 EAFTEL
+1051 
-1057 NELDLPEY
+1057 
-1065 TEEDALADAQLEPA
+1065 QLEPA

-1091 SEPAEEE
+1091 SVLEE
-1098 AFTEFNELDLPEYTE
+1098 
-1113 EDALADAQL
+1113 
-1122 EPVAESEVEP
+1122 
-1132 ELELASEPAAEE
+1132 EE
-1144 AFTELNELDLPEYT
+1144 AFTELNKLDLPEYT

-1210 DAQLES
+1210 DAQLE
-1216 ATESEVEPELDELDL
+1216 
-1231 PEYTE
+1231 
-1236 EDALADAQ
+1236 
-1244 LEPAVESEVEPELEL
+1244 PAVESEVEPELEL
-1259 ATEPAEEEVFT
+1259 ATEPA
-1270 ELNELDLPEYT
+1270 
-1281 EEDALADAQLEP
+1281 A
-1293 AVESDVEPEL
+1293 
-1303 ELASDLEEEEVFT
+1303 
-1316 ELNELDLPEYTEED
+1316 
-1330 ALADAQ
+1330 
-1336 LEPVAE
+1336 
-1342 SEVEPELDLASDLE
+1342 
-1356 EEEAFTEL
+1356 EEAFTEL

-1377 LADAQLEPAVE
+1377 LADAQLEPAAE
-1388 SGVEPELELASEPAA
+1388 SEVEPELELASVL
-1403 EEAFTELNELD
+1403 EEEDPFTELDELD

-1424 ADAQLELSV
+1424 ADAQLEPAA

-1439 ELGDGT
+1439 ELGDET

-1451 TESDALVADEDLLAS
+1451 TESDALIADEDLLAS
-1466 VESAVD
+1466 VESVVD

>member
-1 MDPIYLTNLR
+1 
-11 TSKFKAHTE
+11 
-20 PFMRRFFQRLL
+20 MRRFFQRLL

-185 VEAVAQTPPQ
+185 VEAVAHTPPQ

-584 DAPLSEESTEL
+584 DVPLSEESTEL

-799 PTLEANTELELSS
+799 PTLEGNAELELSS

-825 ETVDELL
+825 ETADELL

-877 PQLAEVTPSSVFDE
+877 PQLAEVTPSSAFDE

-909 SNDESDLTALN
+909 SNDESDLTELN

-931 ALADAQLEPA
+931 
-941 AESEVEPELEL
+941 V
-952 ASEPAEEEAFTELD
+952 
-966 ELDLPEYTE
+966 
-975 EDALADAQLEP
+975 LADAQLEP

-1031 PAAESEVEPELELV
+1031 PATESEVEPELELA
-1045 SEPVTE
+1045 SEPVEEEAFTELDELDLPEYTE
-1051 EAFTEL
+1051 EDALADAQLEPAVESEVEPELASEPAEEEAFTELDELDLPEYTEEDALADAQLEPAVESEVEPELELTSEPAEEEAFTELDELDLPEYTEEDALADAQLEPAAESEVEPELGLASEPAEEEAFTELDELDLPEYTEEDALADAQLEPAVESEVEPELELTSEPAEEEAFTELDELDLPEYTEEDALADAQLEPAVESEVEPELELASDLEEKEVFTEL

-1079 AESEVEPELELA
+1079 AESEVESELELA
-1091 SEPAEEE
+1091 SDLEE
-1098 AFTEFNELDLPEYTE
+1098 
-1113 EDALADAQL
+1113 
-1122 EPVAESEVEP
+1122 
-1132 ELELASEPAAEE
+1132 EE

-1169 PAAESEVEPELEL
+1169 PAVESEVEPELEL
-1182 ASDLEEEETFTELD
+1182 ASDLEEKEVFTELN

-1201 EYTEEDALA
+1201 EH
-1210 DAQLES
+1210 
-1216 ATESEVEPELDELDL
+1216 
-1231 PEYTE
+1231 TE

-1270 ELNELDLPEYT
+1270 EL
-1281 EEDALADAQLEP
+1281 
-1293 AVESDVEPEL
+1293 
-1303 ELASDLEEEEVFT
+1303 
-1316 ELNELDLPEYTEED
+1316 
-1330 ALADAQ
+1330 
-1336 LEPVAE
+1336 
-1342 SEVEPELDLASDLE
+1342 
-1356 EEEAFTEL
+1356 

-1377 LADAQLEPAVE
+1377 LADAQLEPAAESEVE
-1388 SGVEPELELASEPAA
+1388 SELELAS
-1403 EEAFTELNELD
+1403 
-1414 LPEYTEEDAL
+1414 
-1424 ADAQLELSV
+1424 
-1433 ESEVEP
+1433 EP

-1472 EVQPELLDATQDVP
+1472 EVQPELLGATQDVP

>member
-1 MDPIYLTNLR
+1 
-11 TSKFKAHTE
+11 
-20 PFMRRFFQRLL
+20 MRRFFQRLL

-160 KLNQTPDTPV
+160 KLNQTPDAPV

-445 DVSEPTDND
+445 DVSKPTEND

-466 MSEDDIEALLSGDE
+466 MSEDDIEALLSGDD

-799 PTLEANTELELSS
+799 PTLEGNAELELSS

-825 ETVDELL
+825 ETADELL

-854 ALSQSVEESLT
+854 ALSQSVEESLS

-877 PQLAEVTPSSVFDE
+877 PQLAEVTPSSAFDE

-920 ELDLPE
+920 ELDLSEYTEEDALADAQLESVVESEVEPELELASDFEEKEAFTELNELDLPE

-931 ALADAQLEPA
+931 ALADAQLESA
-941 AESEVEPELEL
+941 TESEVESELEL
-952 ASEPAEEEAFTELD
+952 VSEPAAEEAFTELD

-975 EDALADAQLEP
+975 EDALADAQLES

-998 ASEPAEEEA
+998 ASEPAEEEV
-1007 FTELNELD
+1007 FTELDELD

-1031 PAAESEVEPELELV
+1031 PAVESEVEPELELV

-1091 SEPAEEE
+1091 SEPA
-1098 AFTEFNELDLPEYTE
+1098 
-1113 EDALADAQL
+1113 
-1122 EPVAESEVEP
+1122 
-1132 ELELASEPAAEE
+1132 AEE

-1169 PAAESEVEPELEL
+1169 PAAESEVESELEL
-1182 ASDLEEEETFTELD
+1182 ASDLEEEE
-1196 ELDLP
+1196 
-1201 EYTEEDALA
+1201 A
-1210 DAQLES
+1210 
-1216 ATESEVEPELDELDL
+1216 
-1231 PEYTE
+1231 
-1236 EDALADAQ
+1236 
-1244 LEPAVESEVEPELEL
+1244 
-1259 ATEPAEEEVFT
+1259 FT

-1336 LEPVAE
+1336 LEPAAE
-1342 SEVEPELDLASDLE
+1342 SEVEPELELASE
-1356 EEEAFTEL
+1356 PAEEEAFTEL
-1364 DELDLPEYTEEDA
+1364 DKLDLPEYTEEDA
-1377 LADAQLEPAVE
+1377 LADAQLEPAAE
-1388 SGVEPELELASEPAA
+1388 SEVEPELELASVL
-1403 EEAFTELNELD
+1403 EEEDSFTELDELD
-1414 LPEYTEEDAL
+1414 LPEYTEKDAL
-1424 ADAQLELSV
+1424 ADAQLEPAA

-1439 ELGDGT
+1439 ELGDET

-1472 EVQPELLDATQDVP
+1472 EVQPELLGATQYVP

>member
-1 MDPIYLTNLR
+1 
-11 TSKFKAHTE
+11 
-20 PFMRRFFQRLL
+20 MRRFFQRLL

-160 KLNQTPDTPV
+160 KLNQTPDAPV

-799 PTLEANTELELSS
+799 PTLEGNAELELSS

-825 ETVDELL
+825 ETADELL

-877 PQLAEVTPSSVFDE
+877 PQLAEVTPSSAFDE

-952 ASEPAEEEAFTELD
+952 ASEPVAEEAFTELDELDLPEYTEEDALADAQLEPAVDSEVEPELELASEPAEEEAFTELDELDLPEYTEEDALADAQLEPAAESEVEPELELATEPAEEEVFTELNELDLPEYIEEDALADAQLEPAAESEVESELELASDLEEEEAFTELNELDLPEYTEEDALADAQLEPVAESEVEPELELASDLEEEEAFTELDELDLPEYTEEDALADAQLEPAAESEVEPELELATEPAEEEAFPELDELDLPEYTEEDALADAQLEPAVESEVEPELELASDLEEEEAFTELD

-1007 FTELNELD
+1007 FTELD
-1015 LPEYT
+1015 K
-1020 EEDALADAQLE
+1020 
-1031 PAAESEVEPELELV
+1031 
-1045 SEPVTE
+1045 
-1051 EAFTEL
+1051 
-1057 NELDLPEY
+1057 LDLPEY

-1091 SEPAEEE
+1091 SVLEEE
-1098 AFTEFNELDLPEYTE
+1098 DSFTELDELDLPEYTE
-1113 EDALADAQL
+1113 K
-1122 EPVAESEVEP
+1122 
-1132 ELELASEPAAEE
+1132 
-1144 AFTELNELDLPEYT
+1144 
-1158 EEDALA
+1158 DALA

-1169 PAAESEVEPELEL
+1169 PAAESEVEPELG
-1182 ASDLEEEETFTELD
+1182 D
-1196 ELDLP
+1196 E
-1201 EYTEEDALA
+1201 
-1210 DAQLES
+1210 
-1216 ATESEVEPELDELDL
+1216 
-1231 PEYTE
+1231 
-1236 EDALADAQ
+1236 
-1244 LEPAVESEVEPELEL
+1244 
-1259 ATEPAEEEVFT
+1259 
-1270 ELNELDLPEYT
+1270 
-1281 EEDALADAQLEP
+1281 
-1293 AVESDVEPEL
+1293 
-1303 ELASDLEEEEVFT
+1303 
-1316 ELNELDLPEYTEED
+1316 
-1330 ALADAQ
+1330 
-1336 LEPVAE
+1336 
-1342 SEVEPELDLASDLE
+1342 
-1356 EEEAFTEL
+1356 
-1364 DELDLPEYTEEDA
+1364 
-1377 LADAQLEPAVE
+1377 
-1388 SGVEPELELASEPAA
+1388 
-1403 EEAFTELNELD
+1403 
-1414 LPEYTEEDAL
+1414 
-1424 ADAQLELSV
+1424 
-1433 ESEVEP
+1433 
-1439 ELGDGT
+1439 T

-1472 EVQPELLDATQDVP
+1472 EVQPELLGATQDVP

>member
-1 MDPIYLTNLR
+1 M
-11 TSKFKAHTE
+11 
-20 PFMRRFFQRLL
+20 
-31 LPVAVMVV
+31 
-39 TQTSFVSAE
+39 
-48 SIRLVGPDG
+48 
-57 QVQPTPQYSE
+57 
-67 NIVRNSANNEPGRFF
+67 
-82 GPTSA
+82 
-87 NQTLWSIA
+87 
-95 SQLRPSSSVT
+95 
-105 VQQTLLAIYQLNPQA
+105 QQTLLAIYQLNPQA

-208 ELKTPA
+208 ELNTPA

-799 PTLEANTELELSS
+799 PTLEGNAELELSS

-825 ETVDELL
+825 ETADELL

-877 PQLAEVTPSSVFDE
+877 PQLAEVTPSSAFDE

-909 SNDESDLTALN
+909 SNDESGLTALNELDLPEYTEEDALADAQLEPVAESEVEPELELASEPAEEEVFTELNELDLPEYTEEDALADAQLEPAAESEVESELELASDLEEEEAFTELNELDLPEYTEEDALADAQLEPAAEAEVEPELDLASDLEEEEAFTELDEIDLPEYTEEDALADAQLESATESEAESELELVSEPAAEEALADSQLEPAAESEVEPAEEEAFTELELASEPAEEEVFTELN

-952 ASEPAEEEAFTELD
+952 ATEPAEEEVFTELD
-966 ELDLPEYTE
+966 
-975 EDALADAQLEP
+975 
-986 AAESEVEPELEL
+986 
-998 ASEPAEEEA
+998 
-1007 FTELNELD
+1007 ELD

-1057 NELDLPEY
+1057 
-1065 TEEDALADAQLEPA
+1065 
-1079 AESEVEPELELA
+1079 
-1091 SEPAEEE
+1091 
-1098 AFTEFNELDLPEYTE
+1098 
-1113 EDALADAQL
+1113 
-1122 EPVAESEVEP
+1122 
-1132 ELELASEPAAEE
+1132 
-1144 AFTELNELDLPEYT
+1144 
-1158 EEDALA
+1158 
-1164 DAQLE
+1164 
-1169 PAAESEVEPELEL
+1169 
-1182 ASDLEEEETFTELD
+1182 D

-1210 DAQLES
+1210 DAPLES
-1216 ATESEVEPELDELDL
+1216 ATESEVESELELVSEPAAEEAFTELDELDV

-1244 LEPAVESEVEPELEL
+1244 LEP
-1259 ATEPAEEEVFT
+1259 
-1270 ELNELDLPEYT
+1270 
-1281 EEDALADAQLEP
+1281 
-1293 AVESDVEPEL
+1293 
-1303 ELASDLEEEEVFT
+1303 
-1316 ELNELDLPEYTEED
+1316 
-1330 ALADAQ
+1330 
-1336 LEPVAE
+1336 
-1342 SEVEPELDLASDLE
+1342 
-1356 EEEAFTEL
+1356 
-1364 DELDLPEYTEEDA
+1364 
-1377 LADAQLEPAVE
+1377 
-1388 SGVEPELELASEPAA
+1388 
-1403 EEAFTELNELD
+1403 
-1414 LPEYTEEDAL
+1414 
-1424 ADAQLELSV
+1424 SV

-1439 ELGDGT
+1439 ELGDET

-1472 EVQPELLDATQDVP
+1472 EVQPELLGATQDVP

-1529 GMDIDAMLQMGGEDW
+1529 GMDIDAMLQIGGEDW

>member
-877 PQLAEVTPSSVFDE
+877 PQLAEVIPSSAFDE

-909 SNDESDLTALN
+909 SNDESGLTALN

-931 ALADAQLEPA
+931 ALADAKLEPAAEAEVEPELELVSEPVTEEAFTELDELDLPEYTEEDALADTQLEPAVESEVEPELELASDLDEEEAFTELNELDLPEYTEEDTLADAQLEPA

-986 AAESEVEPELEL
+986 AAEAEVEPELEL
-998 ASEPAEEEA
+998 ASNLEEKEA

-1031 PAAESEVEPELELV
+1031 PAAEAEVEPELELASNLEEKEAFTELNELDLPEYTEEDALADAHLEPAAESEVEPELELA
-1045 SEPVTE
+1045 SDLEEE

-1057 NELDLPEY
+1057 DELDLPEY

-1079 AESEVEPELELA
+1079 AESEVE
-1091 SEPAEEE
+1091 S
-1098 AFTEFNELDLPEYTE
+1098 
-1113 EDALADAQL
+1113 
-1122 EPVAESEVEP
+1122 
-1132 ELELASEPAAEE
+1132 
-1144 AFTELNELDLPEYT
+1144 
-1158 EEDALA
+1158 
-1164 DAQLE
+1164 
-1169 PAAESEVEPELEL
+1169 
-1182 ASDLEEEETFTELD
+1182 
-1196 ELDLP
+1196 
-1201 EYTEEDALA
+1201 
-1210 DAQLES
+1210 
-1216 ATESEVEPELDELDL
+1216 
-1231 PEYTE
+1231 
-1236 EDALADAQ
+1236 
-1244 LEPAVESEVEPELEL
+1244 
-1259 ATEPAEEEVFT
+1259 
-1270 ELNELDLPEYT
+1270 
-1281 EEDALADAQLEP
+1281 
-1293 AVESDVEPEL
+1293 EL

-1336 LEPVAE
+1336 LESVVE
-1342 SEVEPELDLASDLE
+1342 SEVEPELELASDLE
-1356 EEEAFTEL
+1356 EKEAFTELNELDLPEYTEEDALADAQLEPAVESEVEPELELASEPAAEEAFTEL

-1377 LADAQLEPAVE
+1377 LADAQLEP
-1388 SGVEPELELASEPAA
+1388 
-1403 EEAFTELNELD
+1403 
-1414 LPEYTEEDAL
+1414 
-1424 ADAQLELSV
+1424 SV

-1439 ELGDGT
+1439 ELGDET

-1466 VESAVD
+1466 VESAAD
-1472 EVQPELLDATQDVP
+1472 EVQPELLGATQDVP

>member
-1 MDPIYLTNLR
+1 M
-11 TSKFKAHTE
+11 
-20 PFMRRFFQRLL
+20 
-31 LPVAVMVV
+31 
-39 TQTSFVSAE
+39 
-48 SIRLVGPDG
+48 
-57 QVQPTPQYSE
+57 
-67 NIVRNSANNEPGRFF
+67 
-82 GPTSA
+82 
-87 NQTLWSIA
+87 
-95 SQLRPSSSVT
+95 
-105 VQQTLLAIYQLNPQA
+105 QQTLLAIYQLNPQA

-160 KLNQTPDTPV
+160 KLNQTPDAPV

-180 VATPK
+180 VVTPK

-799 PTLEANTELELSS
+799 PTLEGNAELELSS

-825 ETVDELL
+825 ETADELL

-1132 ELELASEPAAEE
+1132 ELELASEPTAEE

-1210 DAQLES
+1210 DAQLEP
-1216 ATESEVEPELDELDL
+1216 AAESEVEPELASDLEEEEAFTELNELDL

-1270 ELNELDLPEYT
+1270 EL
-1281 EEDALADAQLEP
+1281 
-1293 AVESDVEPEL
+1293 
-1303 ELASDLEEEEVFT
+1303 
-1316 ELNELDLPEYTEED
+1316 
-1330 ALADAQ
+1330 
-1336 LEPVAE
+1336 
-1342 SEVEPELDLASDLE
+1342 
-1356 EEEAFTEL
+1356 

-1377 LADAQLEPAVE
+1377 LADAQLEPAAEAEVE
-1388 SGVEPELELASEPAA
+1388 SELDK
-1403 EEAFTELNELD
+1403 LD

-1424 ADAQLELSV
+1424 ADAQLEPSV

-1439 ELGDGT
+1439 ELGDET

-1472 EVQPELLDATQDVP
+1472 EVEPELLDATQDVP

>member
-1 MDPIYLTNLR
+1 M
-11 TSKFKAHTE
+11 
-20 PFMRRFFQRLL
+20 
-31 LPVAVMVV
+31 
-39 TQTSFVSAE
+39 
-48 SIRLVGPDG
+48 
-57 QVQPTPQYSE
+57 
-67 NIVRNSANNEPGRFF
+67 
-82 GPTSA
+82 
-87 NQTLWSIA
+87 
-95 SQLRPSSSVT
+95 
-105 VQQTLLAIYQLNPQA
+105 QQTLLAIYQLNPQA

-606 ENDEFDAQTADL
+606 KNDEFDAQTAVL

-668 LDLDDES
+668 LELDDES

-799 PTLEANTELELSS
+799 PTLEGNTELELSS

-877 PQLAEVTPSSVFDE
+877 PQLAEVTPSSAFDE

-909 SNDESDLTALN
+909 SNDESDLTALNELDLSEYTEEDTLADAQLEPAAESEVEPELELASEPVEEEAFTELDELDLPEYTEEDALADAQLEPVAESEVEPELDLASEPAEEEAFTELNKLDLPEYTEEDALADAQLEPAAESEVEPELELVSEPAEEESFTELDELDLPEYTEEDALADAQLEPAVESEVEPELELASEPAEEEVFTELN

-986 AAESEVEPELEL
+986 ATESEVEPELASDLEEEEAFTELNELDLPEYTEEDALADAQLEPAAESEVEPELEL
-998 ASEPAEEEA
+998 VSEPAEEEAFTELDELDLPEYTEEDALADAQLEPAAESEVEPELASDLEEEEA

-1057 NELDLPEY
+1057 
-1065 TEEDALADAQLEPA
+1065 
-1079 AESEVEPELELA
+1079 
-1091 SEPAEEE
+1091 
-1098 AFTEFNELDLPEYTE
+1098 
-1113 EDALADAQL
+1113 
-1122 EPVAESEVEP
+1122 
-1132 ELELASEPAAEE
+1132 
-1144 AFTELNELDLPEYT
+1144 
-1158 EEDALA
+1158 
-1164 DAQLE
+1164 
-1169 PAAESEVEPELEL
+1169 
-1182 ASDLEEEETFTELD
+1182 D

-1216 ATESEVEPELDELDL
+1216 ATESEVESELELVSEPAAEEAFTELDELDV

-1244 LEPAVESEVEPELEL
+1244 LEP
-1259 ATEPAEEEVFT
+1259 
-1270 ELNELDLPEYT
+1270 
-1281 EEDALADAQLEP
+1281 
-1293 AVESDVEPEL
+1293 
-1303 ELASDLEEEEVFT
+1303 
-1316 ELNELDLPEYTEED
+1316 
-1330 ALADAQ
+1330 
-1336 LEPVAE
+1336 
-1342 SEVEPELDLASDLE
+1342 
-1356 EEEAFTEL
+1356 
-1364 DELDLPEYTEEDA
+1364 
-1377 LADAQLEPAVE
+1377 
-1388 SGVEPELELASEPAA
+1388 
-1403 EEAFTELNELD
+1403 
-1414 LPEYTEEDAL
+1414 
-1424 ADAQLELSV
+1424 SV

-1439 ELGDGT
+1439 ELGDET

>member
-1 MDPIYLTNLR
+1 
-11 TSKFKAHTE
+11 
-20 PFMRRFFQRLL
+20 MRRFFQRLL

-132 STLRVPSLAQISRNS
+132 STLRVPSLEQISRNS

-466 MSEDDIEALLSGDE
+466 MSEDDIEALLSGDG

-799 PTLEANTELELSS
+799 PTLEGNAELELSS

-825 ETVDELL
+825 ETADELL

-877 PQLAEVTPSSVFDE
+877 PQLAEVTPSSAFDE

-909 SNDESDLTALN
+909 SNDESDLTALNELDLSEYTEEDALADAQLEPAAESEVEPELELASEPVEEEAFTELNELDLPEYTEEDVLADAQLEPAAESDVEPELASDLEEEEAFTELN

-998 ASEPAEEEA
+998 ASEPAEEGA

-1132 ELELASEPAAEE
+1132 ELELASEPTAEE

-1210 DAQLES
+1210 DAQLEP
-1216 ATESEVEPELDELDL
+1216 AAESEVEPELASDLEEEEAFTELNELDL

-1270 ELNELDLPEYT
+1270 EL
-1281 EEDALADAQLEP
+1281 
-1293 AVESDVEPEL
+1293 
-1303 ELASDLEEEEVFT
+1303 
-1316 ELNELDLPEYTEED
+1316 
-1330 ALADAQ
+1330 
-1336 LEPVAE
+1336 
-1342 SEVEPELDLASDLE
+1342 
-1356 EEEAFTEL
+1356 

-1377 LADAQLEPAVE
+1377 LADAQLEPA
-1388 SGVEPELELASEPAA
+1388 A
-1403 EEAFTELNELD
+1403 EAE
-1414 LPEYTEEDAL
+1414 
-1424 ADAQLELSV
+1424 V
-1433 ESEVEP
+1433 ESE
-1439 ELGDGT
+1439 LGDET

-1466 VESAVD
+1466 VESAAD

>member
-1 MDPIYLTNLR
+1 
-11 TSKFKAHTE
+11 
-20 PFMRRFFQRLL
+20 MRRFFQRLL

-82 GPTSA
+82 GPISA

-160 KLNQTPDTPV
+160 KLNQTPDAPV

-799 PTLEANTELELSS
+799 PTLEGNAELELSS

-825 ETVDELL
+825 ETADELL

-877 PQLAEVTPSSVFDE
+877 PQLAEVTPSSAFDE

-986 AAESEVEPELEL
+986 AVESEVEPELEL
-998 ASEPAEEEA
+998 ASEPVEEEA
-1007 FTELNELD
+1007 FTELDELD

-1031 PAAESEVEPELELV
+1031 PAVESEVEPELELA
-1045 SEPVTE
+1045 SDLDEE

-1098 AFTEFNELDLPEYTE
+1098 AFTELDELDLPEYTEEDALADAQLEPAAESEVEPELELASDLEEEEAFTELNELDLPEYTE

-1122 EPVAESEVEP
+1122 EPAAESEVEP
-1132 ELELASEPAAEE
+1132 ELELASVLEEEE
-1144 AFTELNELDLPEYT
+1144 AFTELNKLDLPEYT

-1210 DAQLES
+1210 DAQLEP
-1216 ATESEVEPELDELDL
+1216 AVESEVEPELELATEPAAEEAFTELDELDL

-1244 LEPAVESEVEPELEL
+1244 LEPAAESE
-1259 ATEPAEEEVFT
+1259 
-1270 ELNELDLPEYT
+1270 
-1281 EEDALADAQLEP
+1281 
-1293 AVESDVEPEL
+1293 VEPEL

-1388 SGVEPELELASEPAA
+1388 S
-1403 EEAFTELNELD
+1403 
-1414 LPEYTEEDAL
+1414 
-1424 ADAQLELSV
+1424 
-1433 ESEVEP
+1433 EVEP
-1439 ELGDGT
+1439 ELGDET

-1501 HDWLSD
+1501 HDLLSD

>member
-1 MDPIYLTNLR
+1 
-11 TSKFKAHTE
+11 
-20 PFMRRFFQRLL
+20 MRRFFQRLL

-160 KLNQTPDTPV
+160 KLNQTPDAPV

-584 DAPLSEESTEL
+584 DAPLSEESTDL

-799 PTLEANTELELSS
+799 PTLEGNAELELSS

-842 TVDTSDDALAPD
+842 TVDTSDDVLAPD

-877 PQLAEVTPSSVFDE
+877 PQLAEVTPSSAFDE

-909 SNDESDLTALN
+909 SNDESDLTALNELDLSEYTEEDALADAQLEPAVESEVEPELELASEPAEEEAFTELDELDLPEYTEEDALADAQLDPAAESEVEPELELASEPAAEEAFTELDELDLPEYTEEDAMADAQLEPVVESEVEPELELATEPAEEEVFTELN

-986 AAESEVEPELEL
+986 AAESEVEPDL
-998 ASEPAEEEA
+998 ASDLEEEEA

-1045 SEPVTE
+1045 SEPAEE

-1057 NELDLPEY
+1057 DELDLPEY

-1079 AESEVEPELELA
+1079 AESEVEPELA
-1091 SEPAEEE
+1091 SDLEE
-1098 AFTEFNELDLPEYTE
+1098 
-1113 EDALADAQL
+1113 
-1122 EPVAESEVEP
+1122 
-1132 ELELASEPAAEE
+1132 EE
-1144 AFTELNELDLPEYT
+1144 AFTELN
-1158 EEDALA
+1158 
-1164 DAQLE
+1164 
-1169 PAAESEVEPELEL
+1169 
-1182 ASDLEEEETFTELD
+1182 
-1196 ELDLP
+1196 
-1201 EYTEEDALA
+1201 
-1210 DAQLES
+1210 
-1216 ATESEVEPELDELDL
+1216 ELDL

-1259 ATEPAEEEVFT
+1259 ATEPAEEEAFPELELASDLEEKEAFT
-1270 ELNELDLPEYT
+1270 ELDELDLPEHT

-1293 AVESDVEPEL
+1293 AVESK
-1303 ELASDLEEEEVFT
+1303 
-1316 ELNELDLPEYTEED
+1316 
-1330 ALADAQ
+1330 
-1336 LEPVAE
+1336 
-1342 SEVEPELDLASDLE
+1342 
-1356 EEEAFTEL
+1356 
-1364 DELDLPEYTEEDA
+1364 
-1377 LADAQLEPAVE
+1377 
-1388 SGVEPELELASEPAA
+1388 
-1403 EEAFTELNELD
+1403 
-1414 LPEYTEEDAL
+1414 
-1424 ADAQLELSV
+1424 
-1433 ESEVEP
+1433 VEP

-1451 TESDALVADEDLLAS
+1451 TESDTLVADEDLLAS

-1472 EVQPELLDATQDVP
+1472 EVQPELLGATQDVP

>member
-1 MDPIYLTNLR
+1 M
-11 TSKFKAHTE
+11 
-20 PFMRRFFQRLL
+20 
-31 LPVAVMVV
+31 
-39 TQTSFVSAE
+39 
-48 SIRLVGPDG
+48 
-57 QVQPTPQYSE
+57 
-67 NIVRNSANNEPGRFF
+67 
-82 GPTSA
+82 
-87 NQTLWSIA
+87 
-95 SQLRPSSSVT
+95 
-105 VQQTLLAIYQLNPQA
+105 QQTLLAIYQLNPQA

-160 KLNQTPDTPV
+160 KLNQTPDAPV

-493 LLDDLLASELD
+493 LLDELLASELD

-529 SEEDNDEFDLSGA
+529 SEEDNGEFDLSGA

-799 PTLEANTELELSS
+799 PTLEGNTELELSS

-877 PQLAEVTPSSVFDE
+877 PQLAEVTPSSAFDE

-920 ELDLPE
+920 ELDLSE

-975 EDALADAQLEP
+975 EDALADAQLEL
-986 AAESEVEPELEL
+986 AVESEVEPELEL

-1007 FTELNELD
+1007 FTELDELDLPEYTEEDALADAQLEPAAESEVESELELASDLEEEEAFTELNELDLPEYTEEDALADAQLEPAVESEVEPELELASDLEEKEVFTELNELDLPEHTEEDALADAQLEPAVESEVEPELELASEPAEDEAFPALDELD

-1045 SEPVTE
+1045 SEPT
-1051 EAFTEL
+1051 
-1057 NELDLPEY
+1057 
-1065 TEEDALADAQLEPA
+1065 
-1079 AESEVEPELELA
+1079 
-1091 SEPAEEE
+1091 
-1098 AFTEFNELDLPEYTE
+1098 
-1113 EDALADAQL
+1113 
-1122 EPVAESEVEP
+1122 
-1132 ELELASEPAAEE
+1132 AEE

-1169 PAAESEVEPELEL
+1169 PAAESEVEPELG
-1182 ASDLEEEETFTELD
+1182 D
-1196 ELDLP
+1196 E
-1201 EYTEEDALA
+1201 
-1210 DAQLES
+1210 
-1216 ATESEVEPELDELDL
+1216 
-1231 PEYTE
+1231 
-1236 EDALADAQ
+1236 
-1244 LEPAVESEVEPELEL
+1244 
-1259 ATEPAEEEVFT
+1259 
-1270 ELNELDLPEYT
+1270 
-1281 EEDALADAQLEP
+1281 
-1293 AVESDVEPEL
+1293 
-1303 ELASDLEEEEVFT
+1303 
-1316 ELNELDLPEYTEED
+1316 
-1330 ALADAQ
+1330 
-1336 LEPVAE
+1336 
-1342 SEVEPELDLASDLE
+1342 
-1356 EEEAFTEL
+1356 
-1364 DELDLPEYTEEDA
+1364 
-1377 LADAQLEPAVE
+1377 
-1388 SGVEPELELASEPAA
+1388 
-1403 EEAFTELNELD
+1403 
-1414 LPEYTEEDAL
+1414 
-1424 ADAQLELSV
+1424 
-1433 ESEVEP
+1433 
-1439 ELGDGT
+1439 T

-1451 TESDALVADEDLLAS
+1451 TESDVLIADEDLLAS

>member
-1 MDPIYLTNLR
+1 
-11 TSKFKAHTE
+11 
-20 PFMRRFFQRLL
+20 MRRFFQRLL

-160 KLNQTPDTPV
+160 KLNQTPDAPV

-799 PTLEANTELELSS
+799 PTVEGNAELELSS

-825 ETVDELL
+825 ETADELL

-854 ALSQSVEESLT
+854 AVSQSVEESLT

-877 PQLAEVTPSSVFDE
+877 PQLAEVIPSSAFDE

-909 SNDESDLTALN
+909 SNDESDFTALNELDLSEYTEEDALADAQLEPAAESEVEPELELASEPAEEEAFTELDELDLPEYTEEDALADAQLEPAVESEVEPELELASEPAEEEAFTELDELDLPEYTEEDALADAQLEPAAESEVEPELELASDLDEEEAFAELDELDLPEYTEEDALADAQLEPAAESEVEPELELESEPVTEEAFTELDELDLPEYTEEDALADAQLEPAVESEVEPELELASEPAEEEAFTELDELDLPEYTEEDALADAQLEPAAESEVEPELELATEPAEEEAFTELDELDLPEYTEEDALADAQLEPAAESEVEPELELASEPAEEEAFTELNKLDLPEYTEEDALADAQLEPAAESEVEPELELASDLEEEEAFTELN

-1007 FTELNELD
+1007 FTELDKLD

-1031 PAAESEVEPELELV
+1031 PAAESEVEPELG
-1045 SEPVTE
+1045 
-1051 EAFTEL
+1051 
-1057 NELDLPEY
+1057 
-1065 TEEDALADAQLEPA
+1065 
-1079 AESEVEPELELA
+1079 
-1091 SEPAEEE
+1091 
-1098 AFTEFNELDLPEYTE
+1098 
-1113 EDALADAQL
+1113 
-1122 EPVAESEVEP
+1122 
-1132 ELELASEPAAEE
+1132 
-1144 AFTELNELDLPEYT
+1144 
-1158 EEDALA
+1158 
-1164 DAQLE
+1164 
-1169 PAAESEVEPELEL
+1169 
-1182 ASDLEEEETFTELD
+1182 D
-1196 ELDLP
+1196 E
-1201 EYTEEDALA
+1201 
-1210 DAQLES
+1210 
-1216 ATESEVEPELDELDL
+1216 
-1231 PEYTE
+1231 
-1236 EDALADAQ
+1236 
-1244 LEPAVESEVEPELEL
+1244 
-1259 ATEPAEEEVFT
+1259 
-1270 ELNELDLPEYT
+1270 
-1281 EEDALADAQLEP
+1281 
-1293 AVESDVEPEL
+1293 
-1303 ELASDLEEEEVFT
+1303 
-1316 ELNELDLPEYTEED
+1316 
-1330 ALADAQ
+1330 
-1336 LEPVAE
+1336 
-1342 SEVEPELDLASDLE
+1342 
-1356 EEEAFTEL
+1356 
-1364 DELDLPEYTEEDA
+1364 
-1377 LADAQLEPAVE
+1377 
-1388 SGVEPELELASEPAA
+1388 
-1403 EEAFTELNELD
+1403 
-1414 LPEYTEEDAL
+1414 
-1424 ADAQLELSV
+1424 
-1433 ESEVEP
+1433 
-1439 ELGDGT
+1439 T

-1451 TESDALVADEDLLAS
+1451 TESDALIADEDLLAS
-1466 VESAVD
+1466 VESAAG

-1491 ANKAFDEEAL
+1491 TNKAFDEEAL

>member
-1 MDPIYLTNLR
+1 M
-11 TSKFKAHTE
+11 
-20 PFMRRFFQRLL
+20 
-31 LPVAVMVV
+31 
-39 TQTSFVSAE
+39 
-48 SIRLVGPDG
+48 
-57 QVQPTPQYSE
+57 
-67 NIVRNSANNEPGRFF
+67 
-82 GPTSA
+82 
-87 NQTLWSIA
+87 
-95 SQLRPSSSVT
+95 
-105 VQQTLLAIYQLNPQA
+105 QQTLLAIYQLNPQA

-160 KLNQTPDTPV
+160 KLNQTPDAPV

-584 DAPLSEESTEL
+584 DVPLSEESAEL

-799 PTLEANTELELSS
+799 PTLEGNAELELSS

-825 ETVDELL
+825 ETADELL

-877 PQLAEVTPSSVFDE
+877 PQLAEVTPSSAFDE

-975 EDALADAQLEP
+975 EDALVDAQLEP

-1007 FTELNELD
+1007 FTELD
-1015 LPEYT
+1015 
-1020 EEDALADAQLE
+1020 
-1031 PAAESEVEPELELV
+1031 
-1045 SEPVTE
+1045 
-1051 EAFTEL
+1051 
-1057 NELDLPEY
+1057 ELDLPEY

-1098 AFTEFNELDLPEYTE
+1098 AFT
-1113 EDALADAQL
+1113 
-1122 EPVAESEVEP
+1122 
-1132 ELELASEPAAEE
+1132 
-1144 AFTELNELDLPEYT
+1144 
-1158 EEDALA
+1158 
-1164 DAQLE
+1164 
-1169 PAAESEVEPELEL
+1169 
-1182 ASDLEEEETFTELD
+1182 
-1196 ELDLP
+1196 
-1201 EYTEEDALA
+1201 
-1210 DAQLES
+1210 
-1216 ATESEVEPELDELDL
+1216 ELDELDL

-1293 AVESDVEPEL
+1293 AAESEVEPELELASEPAEEEVFTELNELDLSEYTEEDALADAQLEPAAESEVESELELASDLEEEEAFTELNELDLPEYTEEDALADAQLEPAAESEVEPELELASEPAEEEAFTELDELDLPEYTEEDALADAQLEPAAESEVEPELASDLEEEEAFTELNELDLPEYTEEDALADAQLEPAAEAEVEPEL
-1303 ELASDLEEEEVFT
+1303 ELASDLEEKEAFT

-1364 DELDLPEYTEEDA
+1364 NELDLPEYTEEDA
-1377 LADAQLEPAVE
+1377 LADAQLEPVAE
-1388 SGVEPELELASEPAA
+1388 SEVEPELDLASDLEE
-1403 EEAFTELNELD
+1403 EEAFIELNELD

-1424 ADAQLELSV
+1424 VDAQLEPSV

-1472 EVQPELLDATQDVP
+1472 EVQPELLGATQDVP

>member
-1 MDPIYLTNLR
+1 
-11 TSKFKAHTE
+11 
-20 PFMRRFFQRLL
+20 MRRFFQRLL

-606 ENDEFDAQTADL
+606 KNDEFDAQTAVL

-668 LDLDDES
+668 LELDDES

-799 PTLEANTELELSS
+799 PTLEGNTELELSS

-877 PQLAEVTPSSVFDE
+877 PQLAEVTPSSAFDE

-909 SNDESDLTALN
+909 SNDESDLTALNELDLSEYTEEDTLADAQLEPAAESEVEPELELASEPVEEEAFTELDELDLPEYTEEDALADAQLEPVAESEVEPELDLASEPAEEEAFTELNKLDLPEYTEEDALADAQLEPAAESEVEPELELVSEPAEEESFTELDELDLPEYTEEDALADAQLEPAVESEVEPELELASEPAEEEVFTELN

-986 AAESEVEPELEL
+986 AAESEVEPELASDLEEEEAFTELNELDLPEYTEEDALADAQLEPAAESEVEPELELVSEPAEEEAFTELDELDLPEYTEEDALADAQLEPAAESEVEPEL
-998 ASEPAEEEA
+998 ASDLEEEEA

-1057 NELDLPEY
+1057 
-1065 TEEDALADAQLEPA
+1065 
-1079 AESEVEPELELA
+1079 
-1091 SEPAEEE
+1091 
-1098 AFTEFNELDLPEYTE
+1098 
-1113 EDALADAQL
+1113 
-1122 EPVAESEVEP
+1122 
-1132 ELELASEPAAEE
+1132 
-1144 AFTELNELDLPEYT
+1144 
-1158 EEDALA
+1158 
-1164 DAQLE
+1164 
-1169 PAAESEVEPELEL
+1169 
-1182 ASDLEEEETFTELD
+1182 D

-1216 ATESEVEPELDELDL
+1216 ATESEVESELELVSEPAAEEAFTELDELDV

-1244 LEPAVESEVEPELEL
+1244 LEP
-1259 ATEPAEEEVFT
+1259 
-1270 ELNELDLPEYT
+1270 
-1281 EEDALADAQLEP
+1281 
-1293 AVESDVEPEL
+1293 
-1303 ELASDLEEEEVFT
+1303 
-1316 ELNELDLPEYTEED
+1316 
-1330 ALADAQ
+1330 
-1336 LEPVAE
+1336 
-1342 SEVEPELDLASDLE
+1342 
-1356 EEEAFTEL
+1356 
-1364 DELDLPEYTEEDA
+1364 
-1377 LADAQLEPAVE
+1377 
-1388 SGVEPELELASEPAA
+1388 
-1403 EEAFTELNELD
+1403 
-1414 LPEYTEEDAL
+1414 
-1424 ADAQLELSV
+1424 SV

-1439 ELGDGT
+1439 ELGDET

>member
-1 MDPIYLTNLR
+1 
-11 TSKFKAHTE
+11 
-20 PFMRRFFQRLL
+20 MRRFFQRLL

-180 VATPK
+180 IATPK

-208 ELKTPA
+208 ELNTPA

-708 PAESLPE
+708 PAVSLPE

-799 PTLEANTELELSS
+799 PTLEGNAELELSS

-825 ETVDELL
+825 ETADELL

-877 PQLAEVTPSSVFDE
+877 PQLAEVTPSSAFDE

-899 PESEPLAAEA
+899 PELEPLAAEA

-920 ELDLPE
+920 ELDLSE

-952 ASEPAEEEAFTELD
+952 ASEPVEEEAFT
-966 ELDLPEYTE
+966 
-975 EDALADAQLEP
+975 
-986 AAESEVEPELEL
+986 
-998 ASEPAEEEA
+998 
-1007 FTELNELD
+1007 
-1015 LPEYT
+1015 
-1020 EEDALADAQLE
+1020 
-1031 PAAESEVEPELELV
+1031 
-1045 SEPVTE
+1045 
-1051 EAFTEL
+1051 
-1057 NELDLPEY
+1057 
-1065 TEEDALADAQLEPA
+1065 
-1079 AESEVEPELELA
+1079 
-1091 SEPAEEE
+1091 
-1098 AFTEFNELDLPEYTE
+1098 
-1113 EDALADAQL
+1113 
-1122 EPVAESEVEP
+1122 
-1132 ELELASEPAAEE
+1132 
-1144 AFTELNELDLPEYT
+1144 
-1158 EEDALA
+1158 
-1164 DAQLE
+1164 
-1169 PAAESEVEPELEL
+1169 
-1182 ASDLEEEETFTELD
+1182 
-1196 ELDLP
+1196 
-1201 EYTEEDALA
+1201 
-1210 DAQLES
+1210 
-1216 ATESEVEPELDELDL
+1216 ELDELDL

-1259 ATEPAEEEVFT
+1259 ATEPAEEEAFTELNELDLPEYTEEDALADAQLEPAEESEVEPELELVSVLEEEDPFTELDELDLPEYTEEDALADAQLEPATESEVESELELVSEPAAEEAFTELDELDLPEYTEEDALADAQLEPAAEAEVEPELELASDLEEEEAFTELNELDLPEYTEEDALADAQLESATESEVEPELELASEPAADEAFT

-1293 AVESDVEPEL
+1293 AVES
-1303 ELASDLEEEEVFT
+1303 
-1316 ELNELDLPEYTEED
+1316 
-1330 ALADAQ
+1330 
-1336 LEPVAE
+1336 
-1342 SEVEPELDLASDLE
+1342 
-1356 EEEAFTEL
+1356 
-1364 DELDLPEYTEEDA
+1364 
-1377 LADAQLEPAVE
+1377 
-1388 SGVEPELELASEPAA
+1388 
-1403 EEAFTELNELD
+1403 
-1414 LPEYTEEDAL
+1414 
-1424 ADAQLELSV
+1424 
-1433 ESEVEP
+1433 EVEP
-1439 ELGDGT
+1439 ELGDET

-1466 VESAVD
+1466 VESAAD
-1472 EVQPELLDATQDVP
+1472 EVQPELLGATQDVP

>member
-1 MDPIYLTNLR
+1 
-11 TSKFKAHTE
+11 
-20 PFMRRFFQRLL
+20 MRRFFQRLL

-799 PTLEANTELELSS
+799 PTLKGNTELELSS

-842 TVDTSDDALAPD
+842 TVDTSDDVLAPD

-877 PQLAEVTPSSVFDE
+877 PQLAEVTPSSAFDE

-909 SNDESDLTALN
+909 SSDESDLTALN
-920 ELDLPE
+920 ELDLSE

-966 ELDLPEYTE
+966 ELDLSEYTE

-986 AAESEVEPELEL
+986 ATES
-998 ASEPAEEEA
+998 
-1007 FTELNELD
+1007 D
-1015 LPEYT
+1015 
-1020 EEDALADAQLE
+1020 
-1031 PAAESEVEPELELV
+1031 
-1045 SEPVTE
+1045 
-1051 EAFTEL
+1051 
-1057 NELDLPEY
+1057 
-1065 TEEDALADAQLEPA
+1065 
-1079 AESEVEPELELA
+1079 
-1091 SEPAEEE
+1091 
-1098 AFTEFNELDLPEYTE
+1098 
-1113 EDALADAQL
+1113 
-1122 EPVAESEVEP
+1122 VEP

-1182 ASDLEEEETFTELD
+1182 ASEPAAEEAFTELD

-1210 DAQLES
+1210 DAQLEP
-1216 ATESEVEPELDELDL
+1216 AAESEVESELELASDLEEEEAFTELNELDLPEYTEEDALADAQLEPAAEAEVDPELELASDLEEKEAFTELNELDL

-1259 ATEPAEEEVFT
+1259 E
-1270 ELNELDLPEYT
+1270 
-1281 EEDALADAQLEP
+1281 
-1293 AVESDVEPEL
+1293 
-1303 ELASDLEEEEVFT
+1303 
-1316 ELNELDLPEYTEED
+1316 
-1330 ALADAQ
+1330 
-1336 LEPVAE
+1336 
-1342 SEVEPELDLASDLE
+1342 
-1356 EEEAFTEL
+1356 
-1364 DELDLPEYTEEDA
+1364 
-1377 LADAQLEPAVE
+1377 
-1388 SGVEPELELASEPAA
+1388 SEPAA

-1424 ADAQLELSV
+1424 ADAQLEPSV

>member
-584 DAPLSEESTEL
+584 DVPLSEESTEL

-799 PTLEANTELELSS
+799 PTLEGNAELELSS

-825 ETVDELL
+825 ETADELL

-877 PQLAEVTPSSVFDE
+877 PQLAEVTPSSAFDE

-909 SNDESDLTALN
+909 SNDESDLTELN
-920 ELDLPE
+920 ELDLPEYTEEDALADAQLEPAVESEVEPEPELELASDLEEEEAFTELDELDLPEYTEEDALADAQLEPAVESEVEPELELASDLEEEEAFTELNKLDLPE

-986 AAESEVEPELEL
+986 AAESEVEPELASDLEEEEAFTEFNELDLPEYTEEDALADAQLEPAAESEVEPELELVSEPAEEEAFTELDELDLPEYTEEDALADAQLEPAAESEVEPEL
-998 ASEPAEEEA
+998 ASDLEEEEA

-1057 NELDLPEY
+1057 DELDLPEY

-1079 AESEVEPELELA
+1079 AESEVEPELELV
-1091 SEPAEEE
+1091 SEPVTEE
-1098 AFTEFNELDLPEYTE
+1098 A
-1113 EDALADAQL
+1113 
-1122 EPVAESEVEP
+1122 
-1132 ELELASEPAAEE
+1132 
-1144 AFTELNELDLPEYT
+1144 
-1158 EEDALA
+1158 
-1164 DAQLE
+1164 
-1169 PAAESEVEPELEL
+1169 
-1182 ASDLEEEETFTELD
+1182 FTELD

-1216 ATESEVEPELDELDL
+1216 ATESEVESELELVSEPAAEEAFTELDELDV

-1244 LEPAVESEVEPELEL
+1244 LES
-1259 ATEPAEEEVFT
+1259 
-1270 ELNELDLPEYT
+1270 
-1281 EEDALADAQLEP
+1281 
-1293 AVESDVEPEL
+1293 
-1303 ELASDLEEEEVFT
+1303 
-1316 ELNELDLPEYTEED
+1316 
-1330 ALADAQ
+1330 
-1336 LEPVAE
+1336 
-1342 SEVEPELDLASDLE
+1342 
-1356 EEEAFTEL
+1356 
-1364 DELDLPEYTEEDA
+1364 
-1377 LADAQLEPAVE
+1377 
-1388 SGVEPELELASEPAA
+1388 
-1403 EEAFTELNELD
+1403 
-1414 LPEYTEEDAL
+1414 
-1424 ADAQLELSV
+1424 SV

-1439 ELGDGT
+1439 ELGDET

-1491 ANKAFDEEAL
+1491 TNKAFDEEAL

>member
-584 DAPLSEESTEL
+584 DVPLSEESTEL

-799 PTLEANTELELSS
+799 PTLEGNAELELSS

-825 ETVDELL
+825 ETADELL

-877 PQLAEVTPSSVFDE
+877 PQLAEVTPSSAFDE

-909 SNDESDLTALN
+909 SNDESDLTELN
-920 ELDLPE
+920 ELDLPEYTEEDALADAQLEPAVESEVEPEPELELASDLEEEEAFTELDELDLPEYTEEDALADAQLEPAVESEVEPELELASDLEEEEAFTELNKLDLPE

-986 AAESEVEPELEL
+986 AAESEVEPELASDLEEEEAFTELNELDLPEYTEEDALADAQLEPAAESEVEPELELVSEPAEEEAFTELDELDLPEYTEEDALADAQLEPAAESEVEPEL
-998 ASEPAEEEA
+998 ASDLEEEEA

-1057 NELDLPEY
+1057 DELDLPEY

-1079 AESEVEPELELA
+1079 VESEVEPELELA

-1098 AFTEFNELDLPEYTE
+1098 AFTELDELDLPEYTE

-1122 EPVAESEVEP
+1122 ESVVESEVEP

-1169 PAAESEVEPELEL
+1169 P
-1182 ASDLEEEETFTELD
+1182 
-1196 ELDLP
+1196 
-1201 EYTEEDALA
+1201 
-1210 DAQLES
+1210 
-1216 ATESEVEPELDELDL
+1216 
-1231 PEYTE
+1231 
-1236 EDALADAQ
+1236 
-1244 LEPAVESEVEPELEL
+1244 
-1259 ATEPAEEEVFT
+1259 
-1270 ELNELDLPEYT
+1270 
-1281 EEDALADAQLEP
+1281 
-1293 AVESDVEPEL
+1293 
-1303 ELASDLEEEEVFT
+1303 
-1316 ELNELDLPEYTEED
+1316 
-1330 ALADAQ
+1330 
-1336 LEPVAE
+1336 
-1342 SEVEPELDLASDLE
+1342 
-1356 EEEAFTEL
+1356 
-1364 DELDLPEYTEEDA
+1364 
-1377 LADAQLEPAVE
+1377 
-1388 SGVEPELELASEPAA
+1388 
-1403 EEAFTELNELD
+1403 
-1414 LPEYTEEDAL
+1414 
-1424 ADAQLELSV
+1424 SV

-1472 EVQPELLDATQDVP
+1472 EVQPELLGATQDVP

>member
-1 MDPIYLTNLR
+1 
-11 TSKFKAHTE
+11 
-20 PFMRRFFQRLL
+20 MRRFFQRLL

-235 LMLSQVQSEVSTLKE
+235 LMLSQVQSEVSILKE

-311 LLNRRSSAQQENPT
+311 LLNRRSSAQQEDPT

-639 LGEPVPEELA
+639 LGEPVSEELA

-799 PTLEANTELELSS
+799 PTLEGNAELELSS

-825 ETVDELL
+825 ETADELL

-877 PQLAEVTPSSVFDE
+877 PQLAEVTPSSAFDE

-920 ELDLPE
+920 ELDLSE

-952 ASEPAEEEAFTELD
+952 ASEPVEEEAFTELNELDLPEYTEEDALADAQLEPATESEVEPELGLASEPVEEEAFTELDELDLPEYTEEDALADAQLEPAVDSEVEPELELVSEPAEEEAFTELNELDLPEHTEEDALADAQLEPAAESEVEPELELATEPAEEEVFTELDELDLPEYTEEDALADAQLELAVESEVESELELASDLEEEDPFTELDELDLPEYTEEDALADAQLEPVAEAEVEPELELATEPAEEEAFTELD

-986 AAESEVEPELEL
+986 
-998 ASEPAEEEA
+998 
-1007 FTELNELD
+1007 
-1015 LPEYT
+1015 
-1020 EEDALADAQLE
+1020 
-1031 PAAESEVEPELELV
+1031 
-1045 SEPVTE
+1045 
-1051 EAFTEL
+1051 
-1057 NELDLPEY
+1057 
-1065 TEEDALADAQLEPA
+1065 
-1079 AESEVEPELELA
+1079 
-1091 SEPAEEE
+1091 
-1098 AFTEFNELDLPEYTE
+1098 
-1113 EDALADAQL
+1113 
-1122 EPVAESEVEP
+1122 
-1132 ELELASEPAAEE
+1132 
-1144 AFTELNELDLPEYT
+1144 
-1158 EEDALA
+1158 
-1164 DAQLE
+1164 
-1169 PAAESEVEPELEL
+1169 
-1182 ASDLEEEETFTELD
+1182 
-1196 ELDLP
+1196 
-1201 EYTEEDALA
+1201 
-1210 DAQLES
+1210 
-1216 ATESEVEPELDELDL
+1216 
-1231 PEYTE
+1231 
-1236 EDALADAQ
+1236 
-1244 LEPAVESEVEPELEL
+1244 
-1259 ATEPAEEEVFT
+1259 
-1270 ELNELDLPEYT
+1270 
-1281 EEDALADAQLEP
+1281 
-1293 AVESDVEPEL
+1293 
-1303 ELASDLEEEEVFT
+1303 
-1316 ELNELDLPEYTEED
+1316 
-1330 ALADAQ
+1330 
-1336 LEPVAE
+1336 
-1342 SEVEPELDLASDLE
+1342 
-1356 EEEAFTEL
+1356 
-1364 DELDLPEYTEEDA
+1364 
-1377 LADAQLEPAVE
+1377 
-1388 SGVEPELELASEPAA
+1388 
-1403 EEAFTELNELD
+1403 
-1414 LPEYTEEDAL
+1414 
-1424 ADAQLELSV
+1424 SV

-1439 ELGDGT
+1439 ELGDET

-1466 VESAVD
+1466 VESAAD
-1472 EVQPELLDATQDVP
+1472 EVQPELLGATQDVP

>member
-31 LPVAVMVV
+31 LPVAVMVM

-160 KLNQTPDTPV
+160 KLNQTPDAPV

-799 PTLEANTELELSS
+799 PTLEGNAELELSS

-825 ETVDELL
+825 ETADELL

-877 PQLAEVTPSSVFDE
+877 PQLAEVTPSSAFDE

-975 EDALADAQLEP
+975 EDTLADAQLEP
-986 AAESEVEPELEL
+986 AVESEVEPELEL
-998 ASEPAEEEA
+998 ASEPVEEEA
-1007 FTELNELD
+1007 FTELDELD

-1031 PAAESEVEPELELV
+1031 PAVESEVEPELELA
-1045 SEPVTE
+1045 SDLDEE

-1098 AFTEFNELDLPEYTE
+1098 AFTELDELDLPEYTE

-1122 EPVAESEVEP
+1122 EPAAESEVEP
-1132 ELELASEPAAEE
+1132 ELELASDLEEEE

-1182 ASDLEEEETFTELD
+1182 ASVLEEEEAFTELNK
-1196 ELDLP
+1196 
-1201 EYTEEDALA
+1201 
-1210 DAQLES
+1210 
-1216 ATESEVEPELDELDL
+1216 LDL

-1244 LEPAVESEVEPELEL
+1244 LEPAAESE
-1259 ATEPAEEEVFT
+1259 
-1270 ELNELDLPEYT
+1270 
-1281 EEDALADAQLEP
+1281 
-1293 AVESDVEPEL
+1293 VEPEL

-1316 ELNELDLPEYTEED
+1316 ELNELDLPEH
-1330 ALADAQ
+1330 
-1336 LEPVAE
+1336 
-1342 SEVEPELDLASDLE
+1342 
-1356 EEEAFTEL
+1356 
-1364 DELDLPEYTEEDA
+1364 TEEDA

-1388 SGVEPELELASEPAA
+1388 SK
-1403 EEAFTELNELD
+1403 
-1414 LPEYTEEDAL
+1414 
-1424 ADAQLELSV
+1424 
-1433 ESEVEP
+1433 VEP

>member
-1 MDPIYLTNLR
+1 
-11 TSKFKAHTE
+11 
-20 PFMRRFFQRLL
+20 MRRFFQRLL

-160 KLNQTPDTPV
+160 KLNQTPDAPV

-180 VATPK
+180 VVTPK

-799 PTLEANTELELSS
+799 PTLEGNTELELSS

-825 ETVDELL
+825 ETADELL

-842 TVDTSDDALAPD
+842 TGDTSDDALAPD

-877 PQLAEVTPSSVFDE
+877 PQLAEVTPYSAFDE

-931 ALADAQLEPA
+931 ALADTQLEPA
-941 AESEVEPELEL
+941 VESEVEPELEL
-952 ASEPAEEEAFTELD
+952 ASDLD
-966 ELDLPEYTE
+966 E
-975 EDALADAQLEP
+975 
-986 AAESEVEPELEL
+986 
-998 ASEPAEEEA
+998 
-1007 FTELNELD
+1007 
-1015 LPEYT
+1015 
-1020 EEDALADAQLE
+1020 
-1031 PAAESEVEPELELV
+1031 
-1045 SEPVTE
+1045 E

-1091 SEPAEEE
+1091 SEPAAEE
-1098 AFTEFNELDLPEYTE
+1098 AFTELDELDLPEYTE

-1122 EPVAESEVEP
+1122 EPAAELEVEP
-1132 ELELASEPAAEE
+1132 ELELASDLEEEE
-1144 AFTELNELDLPEYT
+1144 AFTELDELDLPEYTEEDALADAQLEPAAEAEVEPELELASDLEEEEAFTELDELDLPEYT

-1182 ASDLEEEETFTELD
+1182 ATEPAEEEAF
-1196 ELDLP
+1196 
-1201 EYTEEDALA
+1201 
-1210 DAQLES
+1210 
-1216 ATESEVEPELDELDL
+1216 PELDELDL

-1259 ATEPAEEEVFT
+1259 ASDLEEKEAFT
-1270 ELNELDLPEYT
+1270 ELDELDLPEHT

-1293 AVESDVEPEL
+1293 AVESK
-1303 ELASDLEEEEVFT
+1303 
-1316 ELNELDLPEYTEED
+1316 
-1330 ALADAQ
+1330 
-1336 LEPVAE
+1336 
-1342 SEVEPELDLASDLE
+1342 
-1356 EEEAFTEL
+1356 
-1364 DELDLPEYTEEDA
+1364 
-1377 LADAQLEPAVE
+1377 
-1388 SGVEPELELASEPAA
+1388 
-1403 EEAFTELNELD
+1403 
-1414 LPEYTEEDAL
+1414 
-1424 ADAQLELSV
+1424 
-1433 ESEVEP
+1433 VEP

-1451 TESDALVADEDLLAS
+1451 TESDTLVADEDLLAS

-1472 EVQPELLDATQDVP
+1472 EVQPELLGATQDVP

>member
-340 LGPEQTEDIGDDLLL
+340 LGPEQTEDISDDLLL

-445 DVSEPTDND
+445 DVSEPTEND

-529 SEEDNDEFDLSGA
+529 SEEDDDEFDLSGA

-708 PAESLPE
+708 SAESLPE

-772 PQPSALPANEFGTP
+772 SQPSALPANEFGTP

-799 PTLEANTELELSS
+799 PTLEGNAELELSS

-825 ETVDELL
+825 ETADELL

-877 PQLAEVTPSSVFDE
+877 PQLAEVIPSSAFDE

-909 SNDESDLTALN
+909 SNDESGLTALNELDLPEYTEEDALADAQLEPAVESEVEPELELASEPVEEEAFTELNELDLPEYTEEDALADAQLEPAAESEVEPELELVSEPVTEEAFTELELASEPAEEEAFTELDELDLPEYTEEDALADAQLEPAVESEVEPELELASEPAAEEAFTELN

-1007 FTELNELD
+1007 FTELDELDLLEYTEEDALADAQLEPAAEAEVEPELELASDLEEEEAFTELDELD

-1031 PAAESEVEPELELV
+1031 PA
-1045 SEPVTE
+1045 
-1051 EAFTEL
+1051 
-1057 NELDLPEY
+1057 
-1065 TEEDALADAQLEPA
+1065 
-1079 AESEVEPELELA
+1079 
-1091 SEPAEEE
+1091 
-1098 AFTEFNELDLPEYTE
+1098 
-1113 EDALADAQL
+1113 
-1122 EPVAESEVEP
+1122 AESEVEP

-1169 PAAESEVEPELEL
+1169 PAAESEVESELEL
-1182 ASDLEEEETFTELD
+1182 ASDLEE
-1196 ELDLP
+1196 
-1201 EYTEEDALA
+1201 
-1210 DAQLES
+1210 
-1216 ATESEVEPELDELDL
+1216 
-1231 PEYTE
+1231 
-1236 EDALADAQ
+1236 
-1244 LEPAVESEVEPELEL
+1244 
-1259 ATEPAEEEVFT
+1259 
-1270 ELNELDLPEYT
+1270 
-1281 EEDALADAQLEP
+1281 
-1293 AVESDVEPEL
+1293 
-1303 ELASDLEEEEVFT
+1303 
-1316 ELNELDLPEYTEED
+1316 
-1330 ALADAQ
+1330 
-1336 LEPVAE
+1336 
-1342 SEVEPELDLASDLE
+1342 
-1356 EEEAFTEL
+1356 
-1364 DELDLPEYTEEDA
+1364 
-1377 LADAQLEPAVE
+1377 
-1388 SGVEPELELASEPAA
+1388 

-1424 ADAQLELSV
+1424 ADAQLEPSV

-1472 EVQPELLDATQDVP
+1472 EVQPELLGATQDVP

>member
-1 MDPIYLTNLR
+1 M
-11 TSKFKAHTE
+11 
-20 PFMRRFFQRLL
+20 
-31 LPVAVMVV
+31 
-39 TQTSFVSAE
+39 
-48 SIRLVGPDG
+48 
-57 QVQPTPQYSE
+57 
-67 NIVRNSANNEPGRFF
+67 
-82 GPTSA
+82 
-87 NQTLWSIA
+87 
-95 SQLRPSSSVT
+95 
-105 VQQTLLAIYQLNPQA
+105 QQTLLAIYQLNPQA

-426 SVNADDKALGLEE
+426 SVNSDDKALGLEE

-504 ALDDEPAIQDTE
+504 ALDDESAIQDTE

-584 DAPLSEESTEL
+584 DVPLSEESTEL

-799 PTLEANTELELSS
+799 PTLEGNAELELSS

-825 ETVDELL
+825 ETADELL

-877 PQLAEVTPSSVFDE
+877 PQLAEVTPSSAFDE

-909 SNDESDLTALN
+909 SNDESDLTELN
-920 ELDLPE
+920 ELDLPEYTEEDALADAQLEPAVESEVEPEPELELASDLEEEEAFTELDELDLPEYTEEDALADAQLEPAVESEVEPELELASDLEEEEAFTELNKLDLPE

-998 ASEPAEEEA
+998 ATEPAEEEV

-1031 PAAESEVEPELELV
+1031 PAAESEVEPELELT
-1045 SEPVTE
+1045 SEPAEE

-1057 NELDLPEY
+1057 DELDLPEY

-1079 AESEVEPELELA
+1079 VESEVEPELELTSEPAEEEAFTELDELDLPEYTEEDALADAQLEPAVESEVEPELELA

-1098 AFTEFNELDLPEYTE
+1098 AFTELDELDLPEYTE

-1122 EPVAESEVEP
+1122 ESVVESEVEP

-1169 PAAESEVEPELEL
+1169 P
-1182 ASDLEEEETFTELD
+1182 
-1196 ELDLP
+1196 
-1201 EYTEEDALA
+1201 
-1210 DAQLES
+1210 
-1216 ATESEVEPELDELDL
+1216 
-1231 PEYTE
+1231 
-1236 EDALADAQ
+1236 
-1244 LEPAVESEVEPELEL
+1244 
-1259 ATEPAEEEVFT
+1259 
-1270 ELNELDLPEYT
+1270 
-1281 EEDALADAQLEP
+1281 
-1293 AVESDVEPEL
+1293 
-1303 ELASDLEEEEVFT
+1303 
-1316 ELNELDLPEYTEED
+1316 
-1330 ALADAQ
+1330 
-1336 LEPVAE
+1336 
-1342 SEVEPELDLASDLE
+1342 
-1356 EEEAFTEL
+1356 
-1364 DELDLPEYTEEDA
+1364 
-1377 LADAQLEPAVE
+1377 
-1388 SGVEPELELASEPAA
+1388 
-1403 EEAFTELNELD
+1403 
-1414 LPEYTEEDAL
+1414 
-1424 ADAQLELSV
+1424 SV

-1472 EVQPELLDATQDVP
+1472 EVQPELLGATQDVP